1 MGDDTE
7 WMKLPTDE
15 KVQHKVWKARLAG
28 YEEASKLFCSITD
41 EKSPEFN
48 KYAGLMKKFV
58 TDTNAFA
65 QEKGLDAVMAFIEN
79 ANVAGR
85 VCQDVIQ
92 GVINKCFNSSKQKT
106 KEKGMEVI
114 MLYIEAEKQ
123 DVVQECLLA
132 GLDNKQPKIVI
143 TTVQTLRMAL
153 RDFGNK
159 IMPIKPLVPKLPKLL
174 EDRDKQVR
182 EEAKQLIIEIYR
194 WIKQAIKPQMSNFN
208 AIQVA
213 ELEAEFEKVAN
224 EKPHQQRFL
233 RSQQDL
239 KAKMEEQA
247 AAGGGGEEEGEDEA
261 EDEVDAYELLTAVD
275 ILALLPKDFY
285 DKIEAKKWQERKEA
299 LEALEKL
306 TNNPKIEGGD
316 FGQLVRALQKV
327 IAKDTN
333 VMLVAL
339 GGKCLAGLANGL
351 RKKFAP
357 YAVSTVQ
364 CVLEKFKE
372 KKQMVVLALR
382 ECIDAAFPCISL
394 ESVQE
399 DIVAALD
406 NKNPSIKAEAASFLA
421 RCFAKSSMSTLPK
434 KLLKAFCASLMK
446 TVLDT
451 SPEVREASFLAL
463 GTAMKVVSEKHIMP
477 FLVDVDNIKMQ
488 KIKECCDT
496 AVLLNMKGE
505 PRSGQP
511 AKKPA
516 DNQPKPVQRPA
527 TAAPPAAKAASSRPS
542 TAPSGGSK
550 SGGPPKKA
558 GAKGKG
564 AKKSAGG
571 AGKEEVTESLLS
583 DEAVDEKAEAL
594 FTADVLKQIASAN
607 WKERLE
613 GIQKMF
619 DIVKGKSKEELKT
632 QVVVRTVAKKP
643 GLKDNNFQVLK
654 VKVDLLAHLG
664 KNTVFTKVSAGFVLS
679 DLVDKIGDVKNGS
692 SVQEALSC
700 IAESCSLEFVG
711 KEVLSMGFEQKN
723 PKNQSESLNWL
734 TSAIKDFGLKVNV
747 KLLIENIKKSFAHTN
762 PAVRSA
768 GISLCGVIYM
778 YMGQN
783 FRVMFDN
790 EKPALLKELDAEIEK
805 VKGEKPPAPTRGLTG
820 GGGDADDDEDEVDAD
835 DKDDDKID
843 DSLPRTDISEK
854 ITQELV
860 NEMADKNWK
869 LRKEALEKVEAILK
883 EAPFVAPNLGP
894 LPEALKLRLN
904 DNNKILIGSTLGIC
918 STLGTKLGPHCKA
931 HIRIIGPALISCFG
945 DSKPNLRASAVAA
958 FNVWMESCNLV
969 PLVEQEALSD
979 ALKQEN
985 PNLRQ
990 ELLGWLSEKLPSHK
1004 QLPSEFKLCIP
1015 HLLSCLEDR
1024 NGDVRKKAQDAV
1036 VPFMIH
1042 TGYESVFR
1050 ACSKLKPAS
1059 KDQITAIIEKAKA
1072 NLPAKPT
1079 KTKKS
1084 ASAKAAAAPVSMDD
1098 MDEEPKAAP
1107 SRPLSTASSEG
1118 GAETKT
1124 ETKTRTVRGKAKAAP
1139 APSKKKKTEE
1149 DTSPPMNLT
1158 VPKERRFK
1166 DEKSLKILKWNFIQ
1180 LTPEYVEQLTLQM
1193 EKNFSKGMMDMM
1205 YNVDFKQH
1213 TKAIEILIK
1222 SLDTLRDETVGNLD
1236 LILKW
1241 FTVRF
1246 LDTNPSMLNKALEYL
1261 RLVLTMLVDM
1271 DYSLHEYEA
1280 TSFIPYLII
1289 KVGDAKDNVR
1299 KDVRGIIKIL
1309 YKLYPVSKMF
1319 TFLMDGIKSKNA
1331 KQRMEC
1337 IEELG
1342 NLIEAYGIS
1351 VCQPS
1356 PSVAVKNIAGQIGDR
1371 DNGVRNAALNAAV
1384 QAYMDVGSEN
1394 QFYKM
1399 TGNLNDKDQSLLD
1412 ERIKRSLKNKPP
1424 PKAKEEERPKTAAPA
1439 QPQRSASQSQIQ
1451 RPATALPKSA
1461 SSSSMKKTHLT
1472 TFEFEKT
1479 EMEMPKLNQF
1489 DLDELFKP
1497 VEMPKISR
1505 ARDPSPMTRVNP
1517 ADASATIGV
1526 VIAQITS
1533 TDILTCIQA
1542 LAQIDELLKD
1552 DERARLLGGHMDQL
1566 MLHISMQFRMTLSTH
1581 MNNEEVPRE
1590 EVVRL
1595 YRCLLATLLA
1605 LTQNSFLA
1613 TKTSKDILKDLF
1625 NSLIKILLDQ
1635 RLSLLHDGPQVVRS
1649 VNVMIVKIM
1658 EKSDYT
1664 NCLCALIKSL
1674 QECVGSETCS
1684 PKFLELIM
1692 KCIWKMIKMVPEII
1706 NDLAV
1711 DKILL
1716 ETHLFLRNFPTSTW
1730 KNRSSDLPLRTIKTV
1745 IHTLAMLKG
1754 AKILSHLNLID
1765 ASENSEVKMFLQKS
1779 LKKDPNARNEMNGS
1793 SDDTDSIKSHQKA
1806 KKLNKSTHD
1815 MLAEIFKK
1823 IGSKENTIEGLNNL
1837 YDFKKKHP
1845 EADLDPF
1852 LKMSSQYFQNYI
1864 ERGLKNI
1871 EREREGR
1878 APQSEPT
1885 GYGMTE
1891 RSTKPALTTTSAEE
1905 LDANFYMNKLR
1916 TIRANCGLENTDPS
1930 KQENTSKKDDKPEKK
1945 EKIAIEERDS
1955 ADEICI
1961 KPVLSSSENRD
1972 NNQTASSGNP
1982 ASSTDVSE
1990 LKMRLER
1997 IKRLAKS

>member
-1 MGDDTE
+1 MGDDSE

-28 YEEASKLFCSITD
+28 YEEACKLFSSITD

-85 VCQDVIQ
+85 VCQDVLQ
-92 GVINKCFNSSKQKT
+92 GVITKCFNSSKQKT
-106 KEKGMEVI
+106 KEKAMEVF

-123 DVVQECLLA
+123 DIVQECLLA

-143 TTVQTLRMAL
+143 TTVQTITLAL
-153 RDFGNK
+153 RNFGNK

-174 EDRDKQVR
+174 EDRDKTVR
-182 EEAKQLIIEIYR
+182 EESKTLIIEIYR
-194 WIKQAIKPQMSNFN
+194 WIKQAIKPQMTNFN
-208 AIQVA
+208 PIQVA
-213 ELEAEFEKVAN
+213 ELEAEFEKVGN
-224 EKPHQQRFL
+224 EKPQQQRFL

-247 AAGGGGEEEGEDEA
+247 AAGGGTANEGEEEV
-261 EDEVDAYELLTAVD
+261 EDEVDAYELLQAVD
-275 ILALLPKDFY
+275 ILAMLPKDFY

-299 LEALEKL
+299 LEVLEKL
-306 TNNPKIEGGD
+306 ACNPKLEGGD
-316 FGQLVRALQKV
+316 YGQLVRALQKV
-327 IAKDTN
+327 ISKDTN

-339 GGKCLAGLANGL
+339 GGKCMAGIANGL
-351 RKKFAP
+351 RKKFTP

-372 KKQMVVLALR
+372 KKQMVVVALR
-382 ECIDAAFPCISL
+382 ECIDAAFPCITL
-394 ESVQE
+394 DSVLE
-399 DIVAALD
+399 DIVAALE
-406 NKNPSIKAEAASFLA
+406 NKNPSIKAETASFLA

-434 KLLKAFCASLMK
+434 KLLKSFCTSLIK
-446 TVLDT
+446 TVADT
-451 SPEVREASFLAL
+451 APEVRDASFLAL

-477 FLVDVDNIKMQ
+477 FLVDVDNLKMQ
-488 KIKECCDT
+488 KIKEACDT
-496 AVLLNMKGE
+496 VVLLNMKGE
-505 PRSGQP
+505 PRAGQT
-511 AKKPA
+511 ASKPA
-516 DNQPKPVQRPA
+516 NNEPKPVQRPA
-527 TAAPPAAKAASSRPS
+527 TAAPSAAKAPGSRPS
-542 TAPSGGSK
+542 TAPSGKSK
-550 SGGPPKKA
+550 SGGPPRKA
-558 GAKGKG
+558 PAKGKG
-564 AKKSAGG
+564 AKKGPAG
-571 AGKEEVTESLLS
+571 ANKEEVTELLLS

-594 FTADVLKQIASAN
+594 FTADILKQLSSSN

-613 GIQKMF
+613 GTQKMI

-632 QVVVRTVAKKP
+632 QVVVRTLAKKP
-643 GLKDNNFQVLK
+643 GIKDNNFQVLK
-654 VKVDLLAHLG
+654 LKIDLLAHLG
-664 KNTVFTKVSAGFVLS
+664 KNTVFTKVSAGFVLG
-679 DLVDKIGDVKNGS
+679 DLVDKVGDVKNGS
-692 SVQEALSC
+692 GVQEALSC

-711 KEVLSMGFEQKN
+711 KEVITMAFEQKN
-723 PKNQSESLNWL
+723 PKNQSEAINWL
-734 TSAIKDFGLKVNV
+734 TNAIKEFGLKVNV

-783 FRVMFDN
+783 FRVMFDS

-805 VKGEKPPAPTRGLTG
+805 VKGEKPPAPTRGLAS

-843 DSLPRTDISEK
+843 DSLPRTDISEM
-854 ITQELV
+854 ITQDLV

-869 LRKEALEKVEAILK
+869 IRKAALEKLETILK
-883 EAPFVAPNLGP
+883 ESPFVAPNLGL

-904 DNNKILIGSTLGIC
+904 DNNKILIATTLGIC
-918 STLGTKLGPHCKA
+918 SSLGTKLGPHCKA
-931 HIRIIGPALISCFG
+931 HIRIIGPALIGCFG
-945 DSKPNLRASAVAA
+945 DSKPNLRASAVSAL
-958 FNVWMESCNLV
+958 NVWMENSNLV
-969 PLVEQEALSD
+969 PLVEQETLSD
-979 ALKQEN
+979 ALKLEN

-1004 QLPSEFKLCIP
+1004 PLPSEFKLCIP
-1015 HLLSCLEDR
+1015 HLLTCLEDR
-1024 NGDVRKKAQDAV
+1024 NGDVRKKAQEAV

-1059 KDQITAIIEKAKA
+1059 KDQIMAIIEKAKA
-1072 NLPAKPT
+1072 NLPAKPA
-1079 KTKKS
+1079 KTKKG

-1098 MDEEPKAAP
+1098 MDDEPKAAP

-1118 GAETKT
+1118 GAEGKT
-1124 ETKTRTVRGKAKAAP
+1124 ETKTRTVRGKAKTAP

-1166 DEKSLKILKWNFIQ
+1166 DEKSLKILKWNFLQ
-1180 LTPEYVEQLTLQM
+1180 LTGEYVEQLTLQM

-1205 YNVDFKQH
+1205 FNVDFKQH
-1213 TKAIEILIK
+1213 IKAIEILIK
-1222 SLDTLRDETVGNLD
+1222 SLETLPDETVGNLD

-1261 RLVLTMLVDM
+1261 RLVLSMLVEM

-1280 TSFIPYLII
+1280 SSFIPYLII

-1356 PSVAVKNIAGQIGDR
+1356 PNVAVKNIAGQIGDR

-1384 QAYMDVGSEN
+1384 QAYMDVGEN
-1394 QFYKM
+1394 QFYKL

-1412 ERIKRSLKNKPP
+1412 ERIKRSLKNKPA

-1461 SSSSMKKTHLT
+1461 SSSSMKKTYLT

-1497 VEMPKISR
+1497 VEMPKINR
-1505 ARDPSPMTRVNP
+1505 ARDPSPMTRVSP

-1552 DERARLLGGHMDQL
+1552 EERAHLLGGHVDQL

-1581 MNNEEVPRE
+1581 MNNDDVPKE

-1595 YRCLLATLLA
+1595 YRCLLGTLLA
-1605 LTQNSFLA
+1605 LTQNPFLA

-1625 NSLIKILLDQ
+1625 NSLITILLDQ

-1664 NCLCALIKSL
+1664 NSLCALIKSL
-1674 QECVGSETCS
+1674 QECVSSEACS

-1711 DKILL
+1711 DRILL

-1730 KNRSSDLPLRTIKTV
+1730 KNRTSDLPLRTIKTV

-1754 AKILSHLNLID
+1754 SKILGQLNLID

-1779 LKKDPNARNEMNGS
+1779 LKKDPNSRNEMNGS
-1793 SDDTDSIKSHQKA
+1793 SDDTDSVKSHQKP

-1878 APQSEPT
+1878 APSQSEPT

-1891 RSTKPALTTTSAEE
+1891 RMTKPTPAPTSAEE
-1905 LDANFYMNKLR
+1905 LDINFYMNKLR
-1916 TIRANCGLENTDPS
+1916 TIRANCGLENADPS
-1930 KQENTSKKDDKPEKK
+1930 KQENMSKKEDMPEKVEK
-1945 EKIAIEERDS
+1945 ENREMEE
-1955 ADEICI
+1955 EICV

-1972 NNQTASSGNP
+1972 NNQTASSG
-1982 ASSTDVSE
+1982 SKSTDVSE

>member
-1 MGDDTE
+1 MGDDSE

-28 YEEASKLFCSITD
+28 YEEACKLFSSITD

-85 VCQDVIQ
+85 VCQDVLQ
-92 GVINKCFNSSKQKT
+92 GVITKCFNSSKQKT
-106 KEKGMEVI
+106 KEKAMEVF

-123 DVVQECLLA
+123 DIVQECLLA

-143 TTVQTLRMAL
+143 TTVQTITLAL
-153 RDFGNK
+153 RNFGNK

-174 EDRDKQVR
+174 EDRDKTVR
-182 EEAKQLIIEIYR
+182 EESKTLIIEIYR
-194 WIKQAIKPQMSNFN
+194 WIKQAIKPQMTNFN
-208 AIQVA
+208 PIQVA
-213 ELEAEFEKVAN
+213 ELEAEFEKVGN
-224 EKPHQQRFL
+224 EKPQQQRFL

-247 AAGGGGEEEGEDEA
+247 AAGGGTANEGEEEV
-261 EDEVDAYELLTAVD
+261 EDEVDAYELLQAVD
-275 ILALLPKDFY
+275 ILAMLPKDFY

-299 LEALEKL
+299 LEVLEKL
-306 TNNPKIEGGD
+306 ACNPKLEGGD
-316 FGQLVRALQKV
+316 YGQLVRALQKV
-327 IAKDTN
+327 ISKDTN

-339 GGKCLAGLANGL
+339 GGKCMAGIANGL
-351 RKKFAP
+351 RKKFTP

-372 KKQMVVLALR
+372 KKQMVVVALR
-382 ECIDAAFPCISL
+382 ECIDAAFPCITL
-394 ESVQE
+394 DSVLE
-399 DIVAALD
+399 DIVAALE
-406 NKNPSIKAEAASFLA
+406 NKNPSIKAETASFLA

-434 KLLKAFCASLMK
+434 KLLKSFCTSLIK
-446 TVLDT
+446 TVADT
-451 SPEVREASFLAL
+451 APEVRDASFLAL

-477 FLVDVDNIKMQ
+477 FLVDVDNLKMQ
-488 KIKECCDT
+488 KIKEACDT

-505 PRSGQP
+505 PRAGQT
-511 AKKPA
+511 ASKPA
-516 DNQPKPVQRPA
+516 NNEPKPVQRPA
-527 TAAPPAAKAASSRPS
+527 TAAPSAAKAPGSRPS
-542 TAPSGGSK
+542 TAPSGKSK
-550 SGGPPKKA
+550 SGGPPRKA
-558 GAKGKG
+558 PAKGKG
-564 AKKSAGG
+564 AKKGPAG
-571 AGKEEVTESLLS
+571 ANKEEVTELLLS

-594 FTADVLKQIASAN
+594 FTADILKQLSSSN

-613 GIQKMF
+613 GTQKMI

-632 QVVVRTVAKKP
+632 QVVVRTLAKKP
-643 GLKDNNFQVLK
+643 GIKDNNFQVLK
-654 VKVDLLAHLG
+654 LKIDLLAHLG
-664 KNTVFTKVSAGFVLS
+664 KNTVFTKVSAGFVLG
-679 DLVDKIGDVKNGS
+679 DLVDKVGDVKNGS
-692 SVQEALSC
+692 GVQEALSC

-711 KEVLSMGFEQKN
+711 KEVITMAFEQKN
-723 PKNQSESLNWL
+723 PKNQSEAINWL
-734 TSAIKDFGLKVNV
+734 TNAIKEFGLKVNV

-783 FRVMFDN
+783 FRVMFDS

-805 VKGEKPPAPTRGLTG
+805 VKGEKPPAPTRGLAS

-843 DSLPRTDISEK
+843 DSLPRTDISEM
-854 ITQELV
+854 ITQDLV

-869 LRKEALEKVEAILK
+869 IRKAALEKLETILK
-883 EAPFVAPNLGP
+883 ESPFVAPNLGL

-904 DNNKILIGSTLGIC
+904 DNNKILIATTLGIC
-918 STLGTKLGPHCKA
+918 SSLGTKLGPHCKA
-931 HIRIIGPALISCFG
+931 HIRIIGPALIGCFG
-945 DSKPNLRASAVAA
+945 DSKPNLRASAVSAL
-958 FNVWMESCNLV
+958 NVWMENCNLV
-969 PLVEQEALSD
+969 PLVEQETLSD
-979 ALKQEN
+979 ALKLEN

-1004 QLPSEFKLCIP
+1004 PLPSEFKLCIP
-1015 HLLSCLEDR
+1015 HLLTCLEDR
-1024 NGDVRKKAQDAV
+1024 NGDVRKKAQEAV

-1059 KDQITAIIEKAKA
+1059 KDQIMAIIEKAKA
-1072 NLPAKPT
+1072 NLPAKPA
-1079 KTKKS
+1079 KTKKG

-1098 MDEEPKAAP
+1098 MDDEPKAAP

-1118 GAETKT
+1118 GAEGKT

-1166 DEKSLKILKWNFIQ
+1166 DEKSLKILKWNFLQ
-1180 LTPEYVEQLTLQM
+1180 LTGEYVEQLTLQM

-1205 YNVDFKQH
+1205 FNVDFKQH
-1213 TKAIEILIK
+1213 IKAIEILIK
-1222 SLDTLRDETVGNLD
+1222 SLETLPDETVGNLD

-1261 RLVLTMLVDM
+1261 RLVLSMLVEM

-1280 TSFIPYLII
+1280 SSFIPYLII

-1356 PSVAVKNIAGQIGDR
+1356 PNVAVKNIAGQIGDR

-1384 QAYMDVGSEN
+1384 QAYMDVGEN
-1394 QFYKM
+1394 QFYKL

-1412 ERIKRSLKNKPP
+1412 ERIKRSLKNKPA

-1461 SSSSMKKTHLT
+1461 SSSSMKKTYLT

-1497 VEMPKISR
+1497 VEMPKINR
-1505 ARDPSPMTRVNP
+1505 ARDPSPMTRVSP

-1552 DERARLLGGHMDQL
+1552 EERAHLLGGHVDQL

-1581 MNNEEVPRE
+1581 MNNDDVPKE

-1595 YRCLLATLLA
+1595 YRCLLGTLLA
-1605 LTQNSFLA
+1605 LTQNPFLA

-1625 NSLIKILLDQ
+1625 NSLITILLDQ

-1664 NCLCALIKSL
+1664 NSLCALIKSL
-1674 QECVGSETCS
+1674 QECVSSEACS

-1711 DKILL
+1711 DRILL

-1730 KNRSSDLPLRTIKTV
+1730 KNRTSDLPLRTIKTV

-1754 AKILSHLNLID
+1754 SKILGQLNLID

-1779 LKKDPNARNEMNGS
+1779 LKKDPNSRNEMNGS
-1793 SDDTDSIKSHQKA
+1793 SDDTDSVKSHQKP

-1878 APQSEPT
+1878 APSQSEPT

-1891 RSTKPALTTTSAEE
+1891 RMTKPTPAPTSAEE
-1905 LDANFYMNKLR
+1905 LDINFYMNKLR
-1916 TIRANCGLENTDPS
+1916 TIRANCGLENADPS
-1930 KQENTSKKDDKPEKK
+1930 KQENMSKKEDMPEKVEK
-1945 EKIAIEERDS
+1945 ENREMEE
-1955 ADEICI
+1955 EIYV

-1972 NNQTASSGNP
+1972 NNQTASSG
-1982 ASSTDVSE
+1982 SKSTDVSE

>member
-1 MGDDTE
+1 MGDDSE

-28 YEEASKLFCSITD
+28 YEEACKLFSSITD

-85 VCQDVIQ
+85 VCQDVLQ
-92 GVINKCFNSSKQKT
+92 GVITKCFNSSKQKT
-106 KEKGMEVI
+106 KEKAMEVF

-123 DVVQECLLA
+123 DIVQECLLA

-143 TTVQTLRMAL
+143 TTVQTITLAL
-153 RDFGNK
+153 RNFGNK

-174 EDRDKQVR
+174 EDRDKTVR
-182 EEAKQLIIEIYR
+182 EESKTLIIEIYR
-194 WIKQAIKPQMSNFN
+194 WIKQAIKPQMTNFN
-208 AIQVA
+208 PIQVA
-213 ELEAEFEKVAN
+213 ELEAEFEKVGN
-224 EKPHQQRFL
+224 EKPQQQRFL

-247 AAGGGGEEEGEDEA
+247 AAGGGTANEGEEEV
-261 EDEVDAYELLTAVD
+261 EDEVDAYELLQAVD
-275 ILALLPKDFY
+275 ILAMLPKDFY

-306 TNNPKIEGGD
+306 ASNPKLEGGD
-316 FGQLVRALQKV
+316 YGQLVRALQKV
-327 IAKDTN
+327 ISKDTN

-339 GGKCLAGLANGL
+339 GGKCMAGIANGL
-351 RKKFAP
+351 RKKFTP

-372 KKQMVVLALR
+372 KKQMVVVALR
-382 ECIDAAFPCISL
+382 ECIDAAFPCITL
-394 ESVQE
+394 DSVLE
-399 DIVAALD
+399 DIVAALE
-406 NKNPSIKAEAASFLA
+406 NKNPSIKAETASFLA

-434 KLLKAFCASLMK
+434 KLLKSFCTSLIK
-446 TVLDT
+446 TVADT
-451 SPEVREASFLAL
+451 APEVRDASFLAL

-477 FLVDVDNIKMQ
+477 FLVDVDNLKMQ
-488 KIKECCDT
+488 KIKEACDT

-505 PRSGQP
+505 PRAGQT
-511 AKKPA
+511 ASKPA
-516 DNQPKPVQRPA
+516 NNEPKPVQRPA
-527 TAAPPAAKAASSRPS
+527 TAAPSAAKAPGSRPS
-542 TAPSGGSK
+542 TAPSGKSK
-550 SGGPPKKA
+550 SGGPPRKA
-558 GAKGKG
+558 PAKGKG
-564 AKKSAGG
+564 AKKGPAG
-571 AGKEEVTESLLS
+571 ANKEEVTEPLLS

-594 FTADVLKQIASAN
+594 FTADILKQLSSSN

-613 GIQKMF
+613 GTQKMI

-632 QVVVRTVAKKP
+632 QVVVRTLAKKP
-643 GLKDNNFQVLK
+643 GIKDNNFQVLK
-654 VKVDLLAHLG
+654 LKIDLLAHLG
-664 KNTVFTKVSAGFVLS
+664 KNTVFTKVSAGFVLG
-679 DLVDKIGDVKNGS
+679 DLVDKVGDVKNGS
-692 SVQEALSC
+692 GVQEALSC

-711 KEVLSMGFEQKN
+711 KEVITMAFEQKN
-723 PKNQSESLNWL
+723 PKNQSEAINWL
-734 TSAIKDFGLKVNV
+734 TNAIKEFGLKVNV

-783 FRVMFDN
+783 FRVMFDS

-805 VKGEKPPAPTRGLTG
+805 VKGEKPPAPTRGLAS

-843 DSLPRTDISEK
+843 DSLPRTDISEM
-854 ITQELV
+854 ITQDLV

-869 LRKEALEKVEAILK
+869 IRKAALEKLETILK
-883 EAPFVAPNLGP
+883 ESPFVAPNLGL

-904 DNNKILIGSTLGIC
+904 DNNKILIATTLGIC
-918 STLGTKLGPHCKA
+918 SSLGTKLGPHCKA
-931 HIRIIGPALISCFG
+931 HIRIIGPALIGCFG
-945 DSKPNLRASAVAA
+945 DSKPNLRASAVSAL
-958 FNVWMESCNLV
+958 NVWMENCNLV
-969 PLVEQEALSD
+969 PLVEQETLSD
-979 ALKQEN
+979 ALKLEN

-1004 QLPSEFKLCIP
+1004 PLPSEFKLCIP
-1015 HLLSCLEDR
+1015 HLLTCLEDR
-1024 NGDVRKKAQDAV
+1024 NGDVRKKAQEAV

-1059 KDQITAIIEKAKA
+1059 KDQIMAIIEKAKA
-1072 NLPAKPT
+1072 NLPAKPA
-1079 KTKKS
+1079 KTKKG
-1084 ASAKAAAAPVSMDD
+1084 ASAKASAAPVSMDD
-1098 MDEEPKAAP
+1098 MDDEPKAAP

-1118 GAETKT
+1118 GAEGKT

-1166 DEKSLKILKWNFIQ
+1166 DEKSLKILKWNFLQ
-1180 LTPEYVEQLTLQM
+1180 LTGEYVEQLTLQM

-1205 YNVDFKQH
+1205 FNVDFKQH
-1213 TKAIEILIK
+1213 IKAIEILIK
-1222 SLDTLRDETVGNLD
+1222 SLETLPDETVGNLD

-1261 RLVLTMLVDM
+1261 RLVLSMLVEM

-1280 TSFIPYLII
+1280 SSFIPYLII

-1356 PSVAVKNIAGQIGDR
+1356 PNVAVKNIAGQIGDR

-1384 QAYMDVGSEN
+1384 QAYMDVGEN
-1394 QFYKM
+1394 QFYKL

-1412 ERIKRSLKNKPP
+1412 ERIKRSLKNKPA

-1461 SSSSMKKTHLT
+1461 SSSSMKKTYLT

-1497 VEMPKISR
+1497 VEMPKINR
-1505 ARDPSPMTRVNP
+1505 ARDPSPMTRVSP

-1552 DERARLLGGHMDQL
+1552 EERAHLLGGHVDQL

-1581 MNNEEVPRE
+1581 MNNDDVPKE

-1595 YRCLLATLLA
+1595 YRCLLGTLLA
-1605 LTQNSFLA
+1605 LTQNPFLA

-1625 NSLIKILLDQ
+1625 NSLITILLDQ

-1664 NCLCALIKSL
+1664 NSLCALIKSL
-1674 QECVGSETCS
+1674 QECVSSEACS

-1711 DKILL
+1711 DRILL

-1730 KNRSSDLPLRTIKTV
+1730 KNRTSDLPLRTIKTV

-1754 AKILSHLNLID
+1754 SKILGQLNLID

-1779 LKKDPNARNEMNGS
+1779 LKKDPNSRNEMNGS
-1793 SDDTDSIKSHQKA
+1793 SDDTDSVKSHQKP

-1878 APQSEPT
+1878 APSQSEPT

-1891 RSTKPALTTTSAEE
+1891 RMTKPTPAPTSAEE
-1905 LDANFYMNKLR
+1905 LDINFYMNKLR
-1916 TIRANCGLENTDPS
+1916 TIRANCGLENADPS
-1930 KQENTSKKDDKPEKK
+1930 KQENMSKKEDMPENVEK
-1945 EKIAIEERDS
+1945 ENREMEE
-1955 ADEICI
+1955 EICV

-1972 NNQTASSGNP
+1972 NNQTASSG
-1982 ASSTDVSE
+1982 SKSTDVSE

>member
-1 MGDDTE
+1 MGDDSE

-28 YEEASKLFCSITD
+28 YEEACKLFSSITD

-85 VCQDVIQ
+85 VCQDVLQ
-92 GVINKCFNSSKQKT
+92 GVITKCFNSSKQKT
-106 KEKGMEVI
+106 KEKAMEVF

-123 DVVQECLLA
+123 DIVQECLLA

-143 TTVQTLRMAL
+143 TTVQTITLAL
-153 RDFGNK
+153 RNFGNK

-174 EDRDKQVR
+174 EDRDKTVR
-182 EEAKQLIIEIYR
+182 EESKTLIIEIYR
-194 WIKQAIKPQMSNFN
+194 WIKQAIKPQMTNFN
-208 AIQVA
+208 PIQVA
-213 ELEAEFEKVAN
+213 ELEAEFEKVGN
-224 EKPHQQRFL
+224 EKPQQQRFL

-247 AAGGGGEEEGEDEA
+247 AAGGGTANEGEEEV
-261 EDEVDAYELLTAVD
+261 EDEVDAYELLQAVD
-275 ILALLPKDFY
+275 ILAMLPKDFY

-306 TNNPKIEGGD
+306 ASNPKLEGGD
-316 FGQLVRALQKV
+316 YGQLVRALQKV
-327 IAKDTN
+327 ISKDTN

-339 GGKCLAGLANGL
+339 GGKCMAGIANGL
-351 RKKFAP
+351 RKKFTP

-372 KKQMVVLALR
+372 KKQMVVVALR
-382 ECIDAAFPCISL
+382 ECIDAAFPCITL
-394 ESVQE
+394 DSVLE
-399 DIVAALD
+399 DIVAALE
-406 NKNPSIKAEAASFLA
+406 NKNPSIKAETASFLA

-434 KLLKAFCASLMK
+434 KLLKSFCTSLIK
-446 TVLDT
+446 TVADT
-451 SPEVREASFLAL
+451 APEVRDASFLAL

-477 FLVDVDNIKMQ
+477 FLVDVDNLKMQ
-488 KIKECCDT
+488 KIKEACDT

-505 PRSGQP
+505 PRAGQT
-511 AKKPA
+511 ASKPA
-516 DNQPKPVQRPA
+516 NNEPKPVQRPA
-527 TAAPPAAKAASSRPS
+527 TAAPSAAKAPGSRPS
-542 TAPSGGSK
+542 TAPSGKSK
-550 SGGPPKKA
+550 SGGPPRKA
-558 GAKGKG
+558 PAKGKG
-564 AKKSAGG
+564 AKKGPAG
-571 AGKEEVTESLLS
+571 ANKEEVTEPLLS

-594 FTADVLKQIASAN
+594 FTADILKQLSSSN

-613 GIQKMF
+613 GTQKMI

-632 QVVVRTVAKKP
+632 QVVVRTLAKKP
-643 GLKDNNFQVLK
+643 GIKDNNFQVLK
-654 VKVDLLAHLG
+654 LKIDLLAHLG
-664 KNTVFTKVSAGFVLS
+664 KNTVFTKVSAGFVLG
-679 DLVDKIGDVKNGS
+679 DLVDKVGDVKNGS
-692 SVQEALSC
+692 GVQEALSC

-711 KEVLSMGFEQKN
+711 KEVITMAFEQKN
-723 PKNQSESLNWL
+723 PKNQSEAINWL
-734 TSAIKDFGLKVNV
+734 TNAIKEFGLKVNV

-783 FRVMFDN
+783 FRVMFDS

-805 VKGEKPPAPTRGLTG
+805 VKGQKPPAPTRGLAS

-843 DSLPRTDISEK
+843 DSLPRTDISEM
-854 ITQELV
+854 ITQDLV

-869 LRKEALEKVEAILK
+869 IRKAALEKLETILK
-883 EAPFVAPNLGP
+883 ESPFVAPNLGL

-904 DNNKILIGSTLGIC
+904 DNNKILIATTLGIC
-918 STLGTKLGPHCKA
+918 SSLGTKLGPHCKA
-931 HIRIIGPALISCFG
+931 HIRIIGPALIGCFG
-945 DSKPNLRASAVAA
+945 DSKPNLRASAVSAL
-958 FNVWMESCNLV
+958 NVWMENCNLV
-969 PLVEQEALSD
+969 PLVEQETLSD
-979 ALKQEN
+979 ALKLEN

-1004 QLPSEFKLCIP
+1004 PLPSEFKLCIP
-1015 HLLSCLEDR
+1015 HLLTCLEDR
-1024 NGDVRKKAQDAV
+1024 NGDVRKKAQEAV

-1059 KDQITAIIEKAKA
+1059 KDQIMAIIEKAKA
-1072 NLPAKPT
+1072 NLPAKPA
-1079 KTKKS
+1079 KTKKG
-1084 ASAKAAAAPVSMDD
+1084 ASAKASAAPVSMDD
-1098 MDEEPKAAP
+1098 MDDEPKAAP

-1118 GAETKT
+1118 GAEGKT

-1166 DEKSLKILKWNFIQ
+1166 DEKSLKILKWNFLQ
-1180 LTPEYVEQLTLQM
+1180 LTGEYVEQLTLQM

-1205 YNVDFKQH
+1205 FNVDFKQH
-1213 TKAIEILIK
+1213 IKAIEILIK
-1222 SLDTLRDETVGNLD
+1222 SLETLPDETVGNLD

-1261 RLVLTMLVDM
+1261 RLVLSMLVEM

-1280 TSFIPYLII
+1280 SSFIPYLII

-1356 PSVAVKNIAGQIGDR
+1356 PNVAVKNIAGQIGDR

-1384 QAYMDVGSEN
+1384 QAYMDVGEN
-1394 QFYKM
+1394 QFYKL

-1412 ERIKRSLKNKPP
+1412 ERIKRSLKNKPA

-1461 SSSSMKKTHLT
+1461 SSSSMKKTYLT

-1497 VEMPKISR
+1497 VEMPKINR
-1505 ARDPSPMTRVNP
+1505 ARDPSPMTRVSP

-1552 DERARLLGGHMDQL
+1552 EERAHLLGGHVDQL

-1581 MNNEEVPRE
+1581 MNNDDVPKE

-1595 YRCLLATLLA
+1595 YRCLLGTLLA
-1605 LTQNSFLA
+1605 LTQNPFLA

-1625 NSLIKILLDQ
+1625 NSLITILLDQ

-1664 NCLCALIKSL
+1664 NSLCALIKSL
-1674 QECVGSETCS
+1674 QECVSSEACS

-1711 DKILL
+1711 DRILL

-1730 KNRSSDLPLRTIKTV
+1730 KNRTSDLPLRTIKTV

-1754 AKILSHLNLID
+1754 SKILGQLNLID

-1779 LKKDPNARNEMNGS
+1779 LKKDPNSRNEMNGS
-1793 SDDTDSIKSHQKA
+1793 SDDTDSVKSHQKP

-1878 APQSEPT
+1878 APSQSEPT

-1891 RSTKPALTTTSAEE
+1891 RMTKPTPAPTSAEE
-1905 LDANFYMNKLR
+1905 LDINFYMNKLR
-1916 TIRANCGLENTDPS
+1916 TIRANCGLENADPS
-1930 KQENTSKKDDKPEKK
+1930 KQENMSKKEDMPEKVEK
-1945 EKIAIEERDS
+1945 ENREMEE
-1955 ADEICI
+1955 EICV

-1972 NNQTASSGNP
+1972 NNQTASSG
-1982 ASSTDVSE
+1982 SKSTDVSE

>member
-1 MGDDTE
+1 
-7 WMKLPTDE
+7 
-15 KVQHKVWKARLAG
+15 
-28 YEEASKLFCSITD
+28 
-41 EKSPEFN
+41 
-48 KYAGLMKKFV
+48 
-58 TDTNAFA
+58 
-65 QEKGLDAVMAFIEN
+65 
-79 ANVAGR
+79 
-85 VCQDVIQ
+85 
-92 GVINKCFNSSKQKT
+92 
-106 KEKGMEVI
+106 

-123 DVVQECLLA
+123 DIVQECLLA

-143 TTVQTLRMAL
+143 TTVQTITLAL
-153 RDFGNK
+153 RNFGNK

-174 EDRDKQVR
+174 EDRDKTVR
-182 EEAKQLIIEIYR
+182 EESKTLIIEIYR
-194 WIKQAIKPQMSNFN
+194 WIKQAIKPQMTNFN
-208 AIQVA
+208 PIQVA
-213 ELEAEFEKVAN
+213 ELEAEFEKVGN
-224 EKPHQQRFL
+224 EKPQQQRFL

-247 AAGGGGEEEGEDEA
+247 AAGGGTANEGEEEV
-261 EDEVDAYELLTAVD
+261 EDEVDAYELLQAVD
-275 ILALLPKDFY
+275 ILAMLPKDFY

-306 TNNPKIEGGD
+306 ASNPKLEGGD
-316 FGQLVRALQKV
+316 YGQLVRALQKV
-327 IAKDTN
+327 ISKDTN

-339 GGKCLAGLANGL
+339 GGKCMAGIANGL
-351 RKKFAP
+351 RKKFTP

-372 KKQMVVLALR
+372 KKQMVVVALR
-382 ECIDAAFPCISL
+382 ECIDAAFPCITL
-394 ESVQE
+394 DSVLE
-399 DIVAALD
+399 DIVAALE
-406 NKNPSIKAEAASFLA
+406 NKNPSIKAETASFLA

-434 KLLKAFCASLMK
+434 KLLKSFCTSLIK
-446 TVLDT
+446 TVADT
-451 SPEVREASFLAL
+451 APEVRDASFLAL

-477 FLVDVDNIKMQ
+477 FLVDVDNLKMQ
-488 KIKECCDT
+488 KIKEACDT
-496 AVLLNMKGE
+496 VVLLNMKGE
-505 PRSGQP
+505 PRAGQT
-511 AKKPA
+511 ASKPA
-516 DNQPKPVQRPA
+516 NNEPKPVQRPA
-527 TAAPPAAKAASSRPS
+527 TAAPSAAKAPGSRPS
-542 TAPSGGSK
+542 TAPSGKSK
-550 SGGPPKKA
+550 SGGPPRKA
-558 GAKGKG
+558 PAKGKG
-564 AKKSAGG
+564 AKKGPAG
-571 AGKEEVTESLLS
+571 ANKEEVTELLLS

-594 FTADVLKQIASAN
+594 FTADILKQLSSSN

-613 GIQKMF
+613 GTQKMI

-632 QVVVRTVAKKP
+632 QVVVRTLAKKP
-643 GLKDNNFQVLK
+643 GIKDNNFQVLK
-654 VKVDLLAHLG
+654 LKIDLLAHLG
-664 KNTVFTKVSAGFVLS
+664 KNTVFTKVSAGFVLG
-679 DLVDKIGDVKNGS
+679 DLVDKVGDVKNGS
-692 SVQEALSC
+692 GVQEALSC

-711 KEVLSMGFEQKN
+711 KEVITMAFEQKN
-723 PKNQSESLNWL
+723 PKNQSEAINWL
-734 TSAIKDFGLKVNV
+734 TNAIKEFGLKVNV

-783 FRVMFDN
+783 FRVMFDS

-805 VKGEKPPAPTRGLTG
+805 VKGEKPPAPTRGLAS

-843 DSLPRTDISEK
+843 DSLPRTDISEM
-854 ITQELV
+854 ITQDLV

-869 LRKEALEKVEAILK
+869 IRKAALEKLETILK
-883 EAPFVAPNLGP
+883 ESPFVAPNLGL

-904 DNNKILIGSTLGIC
+904 DNNKILIATTLGLC
-918 STLGTKLGPHCKA
+918 SSLGTKLGPHCKA
-931 HIRIIGPALISCFG
+931 HIRIIGPALIGCFG
-945 DSKPNLRASAVAA
+945 DSKPNLRASAVSAL
-958 FNVWMESCNLV
+958 NVWMENCNLV
-969 PLVEQEALSD
+969 PLVEQETLSD
-979 ALKQEN
+979 ALKLEN

-1004 QLPSEFKLCIP
+1004 PLPSEFKLCIP
-1015 HLLSCLEDR
+1015 HLLTCLEDR
-1024 NGDVRKKAQDAV
+1024 NGDVRKKAQEAV

-1059 KDQITAIIEKAKA
+1059 KDQIMAIIEKAKA
-1072 NLPAKPT
+1072 NLPAKPA
-1079 KTKKS
+1079 KTKKG
-1084 ASAKAAAAPVSMDD
+1084 ASAKASAAPVSMDD
-1098 MDEEPKAAP
+1098 MDDEPKAAP

-1118 GAETKT
+1118 GAEGKT

-1166 DEKSLKILKWNFIQ
+1166 DEKSLKILKWNFLQ
-1180 LTPEYVEQLTLQM
+1180 LTGEYVEQLTLQM

-1205 YNVDFKQH
+1205 FNVDFKQH
-1213 TKAIEILIK
+1213 IKAIEILIK
-1222 SLDTLRDETVGNLD
+1222 SLETLPDETVGNLD

-1261 RLVLTMLVDM
+1261 RLVLSMLVEM

-1280 TSFIPYLII
+1280 SSFIPYLII

-1356 PSVAVKNIAGQIGDR
+1356 PNVAVKNIAGQIGDR

-1384 QAYMDVGSEN
+1384 QAYMDVGEN
-1394 QFYKM
+1394 QFYKL

-1412 ERIKRSLKNKPP
+1412 ERIKRSLKNKPA

-1461 SSSSMKKTHLT
+1461 SSSSMKKTYLT

-1497 VEMPKISR
+1497 VEMPKINR
-1505 ARDPSPMTRVNP
+1505 ARDPSPMTRVSP

-1552 DERARLLGGHMDQL
+1552 EERAHLLGGHVDQL

-1581 MNNEEVPRE
+1581 MNNDDVPKE

-1595 YRCLLATLLA
+1595 YRCLLGTLLA
-1605 LTQNSFLA
+1605 LTQNPFLA

-1625 NSLIKILLDQ
+1625 NSLITILLDQ

-1664 NCLCALIKSL
+1664 NSLCALIKSL
-1674 QECVGSETCS
+1674 QECVSSEACS

-1711 DKILL
+1711 DRILL

-1730 KNRSSDLPLRTIKTV
+1730 KNRTSDLPLRTIKTV

-1754 AKILSHLNLID
+1754 SKILGQLNLID

-1779 LKKDPNARNEMNGS
+1779 LKKDPNSRNEMNGS
-1793 SDDTDSIKSHQKA
+1793 SDDTDSVKSHQKP

-1878 APQSEPT
+1878 APSQSEPT

-1891 RSTKPALTTTSAEE
+1891 RMTKPTPAPTSAEE
-1905 LDANFYMNKLR
+1905 LDINFYMNKLR
-1916 TIRANCGLENTDPS
+1916 TIRANCGLENADPS
-1930 KQENTSKKDDKPEKK
+1930 KQENMSKKEDMPENVEK
-1945 EKIAIEERDS
+1945 ENREMEE
-1955 ADEICI
+1955 EICV

-1972 NNQTASSGNP
+1972 NNQTASSG
-1982 ASSTDVSE
+1982 SKSTDVSE

>member
-1 MGDDTE
+1 MGDDSE

-28 YEEASKLFCSITD
+28 YEEACKLFSSITD

-85 VCQDVIQ
+85 VCQDVLQ
-92 GVINKCFNSSKQKT
+92 GVITKCFNSSKQKT
-106 KEKGMEVI
+106 KEKAMEVF

-123 DVVQECLLA
+123 DIVQECLLA

-143 TTVQTLRMAL
+143 TTVQTITLAL
-153 RDFGNK
+153 RNFGNK

-174 EDRDKQVR
+174 EDRDKTVR
-182 EEAKQLIIEIYR
+182 EESKTLIIEIYR
-194 WIKQAIKPQMSNFN
+194 WIKQAIKPQMTNFN
-208 AIQVA
+208 PIQVA
-213 ELEAEFEKVAN
+213 ELEAEFEKVGN
-224 EKPHQQRFL
+224 EKPQQQRFL

-247 AAGGGGEEEGEDEA
+247 AAGGGTANEGEEEV
-261 EDEVDAYELLTAVD
+261 EDEVDAYELLQAVD
-275 ILALLPKDFY
+275 ILAMLPKDFY

-306 TNNPKIEGGD
+306 ASNPKLEGGD
-316 FGQLVRALQKV
+316 YGQLVRALQKV
-327 IAKDTN
+327 ISKDTN

-339 GGKCLAGLANGL
+339 GGKCMAGIANGL
-351 RKKFAP
+351 RKKFTP

-372 KKQMVVLALR
+372 KKQMVVVALR
-382 ECIDAAFPCISL
+382 ECIDAAFPCITL
-394 ESVQE
+394 DSVLE
-399 DIVAALD
+399 DIVAALE
-406 NKNPSIKAEAASFLA
+406 NKNPSIKAETASFLA

-434 KLLKAFCASLMK
+434 KLLKSFCTSLIK
-446 TVLDT
+446 TVADT
-451 SPEVREASFLAL
+451 APEVRDASFLAL

-477 FLVDVDNIKMQ
+477 FLVDVDNLKMQ
-488 KIKECCDT
+488 KIKEACDT
-496 AVLLNMKGE
+496 VVLLNMKGE
-505 PRSGQP
+505 PRAGQT
-511 AKKPA
+511 ASKPA
-516 DNQPKPVQRPA
+516 NNEPKPVQRPA
-527 TAAPPAAKAASSRPS
+527 TAAPSAAKAPGSRPS
-542 TAPSGGSK
+542 TAPSGKSK
-550 SGGPPKKA
+550 SGGPPRKA
-558 GAKGKG
+558 PAKGKG
-564 AKKSAGG
+564 AKKGPAG
-571 AGKEEVTESLLS
+571 ANKEEVTELLLS

-594 FTADVLKQIASAN
+594 FTADILKQLSSSN

-613 GIQKMF
+613 GTQKMI

-632 QVVVRTVAKKP
+632 QVVVRTLAKKP
-643 GLKDNNFQVLK
+643 GIKDNNFQVLK
-654 VKVDLLAHLG
+654 LKIDLLAHLG
-664 KNTVFTKVSAGFVLS
+664 KNTVFTKVSAGFVLG
-679 DLVDKIGDVKNGS
+679 DLVDKVGDVKNGS
-692 SVQEALSC
+692 GVQEALSC

-711 KEVLSMGFEQKN
+711 KEVITMAFEQKN
-723 PKNQSESLNWL
+723 PKNQSEAINWL
-734 TSAIKDFGLKVNV
+734 TNAIKEFGLKVNV

-783 FRVMFDN
+783 FRVMFDS

-805 VKGEKPPAPTRGLTG
+805 VKGEKPPAPTRGLAS

-843 DSLPRTDISEK
+843 DSLPRTDISEM
-854 ITQELV
+854 ITQDLV

-869 LRKEALEKVEAILK
+869 IRKAALEKLETILK
-883 EAPFVAPNLGP
+883 ESPFVAPNLGL

-904 DNNKILIGSTLGIC
+904 DNNKILIATTLGIC
-918 STLGTKLGPHCKA
+918 SSLGTKLGPHCKA
-931 HIRIIGPALISCFG
+931 HIRIIGPALIGCFG
-945 DSKPNLRASAVAA
+945 DSKPNLRASAVSAL
-958 FNVWMESCNLV
+958 NVWMENCNLV
-969 PLVEQEALSD
+969 PLVEQETLSD
-979 ALKQEN
+979 ALKLEN

-1004 QLPSEFKLCIP
+1004 PLPSEFKLCIP
-1015 HLLSCLEDR
+1015 HLLTCLEDR
-1024 NGDVRKKAQDAV
+1024 NGDVRKKAQEAV

-1059 KDQITAIIEKAKA
+1059 KDQIMAIIEKAKA
-1072 NLPAKPT
+1072 NLPAKPA
-1079 KTKKS
+1079 KTKKG

-1098 MDEEPKAAP
+1098 MDDEPKAAP

-1118 GAETKT
+1118 GAEGKT

-1166 DEKSLKILKWNFIQ
+1166 DEKSLKILKWNFLQ
-1180 LTPEYVEQLTLQM
+1180 LTGEYVEQLTLQM

-1205 YNVDFKQH
+1205 FNVDFKQH
-1213 TKAIEILIK
+1213 IKAIEILIK
-1222 SLDTLRDETVGNLD
+1222 SLETLPDETVGNLD

-1261 RLVLTMLVDM
+1261 RLVLSMLVEM

-1280 TSFIPYLII
+1280 SSFIPYLII

-1356 PSVAVKNIAGQIGDR
+1356 PNVAVKNIAGQIGDR

-1384 QAYMDVGSEN
+1384 QAYMDVGEN
-1394 QFYKM
+1394 QFYKL

-1412 ERIKRSLKNKPP
+1412 ERIKRSLKNKPA

-1461 SSSSMKKTHLT
+1461 SSSSMKKTYLT

-1497 VEMPKISR
+1497 VEMPKINR
-1505 ARDPSPMTRVNP
+1505 ARDPSPMTRVSP

-1552 DERARLLGGHMDQL
+1552 EERAHLLGGHVDQL

-1581 MNNEEVPRE
+1581 MNNDDVPKE

-1595 YRCLLATLLA
+1595 YRCLLGTLLA
-1605 LTQNSFLA
+1605 LTQNPFLA

-1625 NSLIKILLDQ
+1625 NSLITILLDQ

-1664 NCLCALIKSL
+1664 NSLCALIKSL
-1674 QECVGSETCS
+1674 QECVSSEACS

-1711 DKILL
+1711 DRILL

-1730 KNRSSDLPLRTIKTV
+1730 KNRTSDLPLRTIKTV

-1754 AKILSHLNLID
+1754 SKILGQLNLID

-1779 LKKDPNARNEMNGS
+1779 LKKDPNSRNEMNGS
-1793 SDDTDSIKSHQKA
+1793 SDDTDSVKSHQKP

-1878 APQSEPT
+1878 APSQSEPT

-1891 RSTKPALTTTSAEE
+1891 RMTKPTPAPTSAEE
-1905 LDANFYMNKLR
+1905 LDINFYMNKLR
-1916 TIRANCGLENTDPS
+1916 TIRANCGLENADPS
-1930 KQENTSKKDDKPEKK
+1930 KQENMSKKEDMPEKVEK
-1945 EKIAIEERDS
+1945 ENREMEE
-1955 ADEICI
+1955 EICV

-1972 NNQTASSGNP
+1972 NNQTASSG
-1982 ASSTDVSE
+1982 SKSTDVSE

>member
-1 MGDDTE
+1 MGDDSE

-28 YEEASKLFCSITD
+28 YEEACKLFSSITD

-85 VCQDVIQ
+85 VCQDVLQ
-92 GVINKCFNSSKQKT
+92 GVITKCFNSSKQKT
-106 KEKGMEVI
+106 KEKAMEVF

-123 DVVQECLLA
+123 DIVQECLLA

-143 TTVQTLRMAL
+143 TTVQTITLAL
-153 RDFGNK
+153 RNFGNK

-174 EDRDKQVR
+174 EDRDKTVR
-182 EEAKQLIIEIYR
+182 EESKTLIIEIYR
-194 WIKQAIKPQMSNFN
+194 WIKQAIKPQMTNFN
-208 AIQVA
+208 PIQVA
-213 ELEAEFEKVAN
+213 ELEAEFEKVGN
-224 EKPHQQRFL
+224 EKPQQQRFL

-247 AAGGGGEEEGEDEA
+247 AAGGGTANEGEEEV
-261 EDEVDAYELLTAVD
+261 EDEVDAYELLQAVD
-275 ILALLPKDFY
+275 ILAMLPKDFY

-306 TNNPKIEGGD
+306 ASNPKLEGGD
-316 FGQLVRALQKV
+316 YGQLVRALQKV
-327 IAKDTN
+327 ISKDTN

-339 GGKCLAGLANGL
+339 GGKCMAGIANGL
-351 RKKFAP
+351 RKKFTP

-372 KKQMVVLALR
+372 KKQMVVVALR
-382 ECIDAAFPCISL
+382 ECIDAAFPCITL
-394 ESVQE
+394 DSVLE
-399 DIVAALD
+399 DIVAALE
-406 NKNPSIKAEAASFLA
+406 NKNPSIKAETASFLA

-434 KLLKAFCASLMK
+434 KLLKSFCTSLIK
-446 TVLDT
+446 TVADT
-451 SPEVREASFLAL
+451 APEVRDASFLAL

-477 FLVDVDNIKMQ
+477 FLVDVDNLKMQ
-488 KIKECCDT
+488 KIKEACDT
-496 AVLLNMKGE
+496 VVLLNMKGE
-505 PRSGQP
+505 PRAGQT
-511 AKKPA
+511 ASKPA
-516 DNQPKPVQRPA
+516 NNEPKPVQRPA
-527 TAAPPAAKAASSRPS
+527 TAAPSAAKAPGSRPS
-542 TAPSGGSK
+542 TAPSGKSK
-550 SGGPPKKA
+550 SGGPPRKA
-558 GAKGKG
+558 PAKGKG
-564 AKKSAGG
+564 AKKGPAG
-571 AGKEEVTESLLS
+571 ANKEEVTELLLS

-594 FTADVLKQIASAN
+594 FTADILKQLSSSN

-613 GIQKMF
+613 GTQKMI

-632 QVVVRTVAKKP
+632 QVVVRTLAKKP
-643 GLKDNNFQVLK
+643 GIKDNNFQVLK
-654 VKVDLLAHLG
+654 LKIDLLAHLG
-664 KNTVFTKVSAGFVLS
+664 KNTVFTKVSAGFVLG
-679 DLVDKIGDVKNGS
+679 DLVDKVGDVKNGS
-692 SVQEALSC
+692 GVQEALSC

-711 KEVLSMGFEQKN
+711 KEVITMAFEQKN
-723 PKNQSESLNWL
+723 PKNQSEAINWL
-734 TSAIKDFGLKVNV
+734 TNAIKEFGLKVNV

-783 FRVMFDN
+783 FRVMFDS

-805 VKGEKPPAPTRGLTG
+805 VKGEKPPAPTRGLAS

-843 DSLPRTDISEK
+843 DSLPRTDISEM
-854 ITQELV
+854 ITQDLV

-869 LRKEALEKVEAILK
+869 IRKAALEKLETILK
-883 EAPFVAPNLGP
+883 ESPFVAPNLGL

-904 DNNKILIGSTLGIC
+904 DNNKILIATTLGIC
-918 STLGTKLGPHCKA
+918 SSLGTKLGPHCKA
-931 HIRIIGPALISCFG
+931 HIRIIGPALIGCFG
-945 DSKPNLRASAVAA
+945 DSKPNLRASAVSAL
-958 FNVWMESCNLV
+958 NVWMENCNLV
-969 PLVEQEALSD
+969 PLVEQETLSD
-979 ALKQEN
+979 ALKLEN

-1004 QLPSEFKLCIP
+1004 PLPSEFKLCIP
-1015 HLLSCLEDR
+1015 HLLTCLEDR
-1024 NGDVRKKAQDAV
+1024 NGDVRKKAQEAV

-1059 KDQITAIIEKAKA
+1059 KDQIMAIIEKAKA
-1072 NLPAKPT
+1072 NLPAKPA
-1079 KTKKS
+1079 KTKKG

-1098 MDEEPKAAP
+1098 MDDEPKAAP

-1118 GAETKT
+1118 GAEGKT

-1166 DEKSLKILKWNFIQ
+1166 DEKSLKILKWNFLQ
-1180 LTPEYVEQLTLQM
+1180 LTGEYVEQLTLQM

-1205 YNVDFKQH
+1205 FNVDFKQH
-1213 TKAIEILIK
+1213 IKAIEILIK
-1222 SLDTLRDETVGNLD
+1222 SLETLPDETVGNLD

-1261 RLVLTMLVDM
+1261 RLVLSMLVEM

-1280 TSFIPYLII
+1280 SSFIPYLII

-1356 PSVAVKNIAGQIGDR
+1356 PNVAVKNIAGQIGDR

-1384 QAYMDVGSEN
+1384 QAYMDVGEN
-1394 QFYKM
+1394 QFYKL

-1412 ERIKRSLKNKPP
+1412 ERIKRSLKNKPA

-1461 SSSSMKKTHLT
+1461 SSSSMKKTYLT

-1497 VEMPKISR
+1497 VEMPKINR
-1505 ARDPSPMTRVNP
+1505 ARDPSPMTRVSP

-1552 DERARLLGGHMDQL
+1552 EERAHLLGGHVDQL

-1581 MNNEEVPRE
+1581 MNNDDVPKE

-1595 YRCLLATLLA
+1595 YRCLLGTLLA
-1605 LTQNSFLA
+1605 LTQNPFLA

-1625 NSLIKILLDQ
+1625 NSLITILLDQ

-1664 NCLCALIKSL
+1664 NSLCALIKSL
-1674 QECVGSETCS
+1674 QECVSSEACS

-1711 DKILL
+1711 DRILL

-1730 KNRSSDLPLRTIKTV
+1730 KNRTSDLPLRTIKTV

-1754 AKILSHLNLID
+1754 SKILGQLNLID

-1779 LKKDPNARNEMNGS
+1779 LKKDPNSRNEMNGS
-1793 SDDTDSIKSHQKA
+1793 SDDTDSVKSHQKP

-1878 APQSEPT
+1878 APSQSEPT

-1891 RSTKPALTTTSAEE
+1891 RMTKPTPAPTSAEE
-1905 LDANFYMNKLR
+1905 LDINFYMNKLR
-1916 TIRANCGLENTDPS
+1916 TIRANCGLENADPS
-1930 KQENTSKKDDKPEKK
+1930 KQENMSKKEDMPENVEK
-1945 EKIAIEERDS
+1945 ENREMEE
-1955 ADEICI
+1955 EICV

-1972 NNQTASSGNP
+1972 NNQTASSG
-1982 ASSTDVSE
+1982 SKSTDVSE

>member
-1 MGDDTE
+1 M
-7 WMKLPTDE
+7 
-15 KVQHKVWKARLAG
+15 
-28 YEEASKLFCSITD
+28 S
-41 EKSPEFN
+41 
-48 KYAGLMKKFV
+48 
-58 TDTNAFA
+58 
-65 QEKGLDAVMAFIEN
+65 
-79 ANVAGR
+79 
-85 VCQDVIQ
+85 
-92 GVINKCFNSSKQKT
+92 
-106 KEKGMEVI
+106 
-114 MLYIEAEKQ
+114 
-123 DVVQECLLA
+123 
-132 GLDNKQPKIVI
+132 
-143 TTVQTLRMAL
+143 AL
-153 RDFGNK
+153 
-159 IMPIKPLVPKLPKLL
+159 
-174 EDRDKQVR
+174 
-182 EEAKQLIIEIYR
+182 
-194 WIKQAIKPQMSNFN
+194 
-208 AIQVA
+208 
-213 ELEAEFEKVAN
+213 
-224 EKPHQQRFL
+224 
-233 RSQQDL
+233 
-239 KAKMEEQA
+239 
-247 AAGGGGEEEGEDEA
+247 
-261 EDEVDAYELLTAVD
+261 
-275 ILALLPKDFY
+275 
-285 DKIEAKKWQERKEA
+285 
-299 LEALEKL
+299 
-306 TNNPKIEGGD
+306 
-316 FGQLVRALQKV
+316 
-327 IAKDTN
+327 
-333 VMLVAL
+333 
-339 GGKCLAGLANGL
+339 
-351 RKKFAP
+351 
-357 YAVSTVQ
+357 
-364 CVLEKFKE
+364 
-372 KKQMVVLALR
+372 
-382 ECIDAAFPCISL
+382 
-394 ESVQE
+394 
-399 DIVAALD
+399 
-406 NKNPSIKAEAASFLA
+406 
-421 RCFAKSSMSTLPK
+421 
-434 KLLKAFCASLMK
+434 
-446 TVLDT
+446 
-451 SPEVREASFLAL
+451 
-463 GTAMKVVSEKHIMP
+463 
-477 FLVDVDNIKMQ
+477 
-488 KIKECCDT
+488 
-496 AVLLNMKGE
+496 
-505 PRSGQP
+505 
-511 AKKPA
+511 
-516 DNQPKPVQRPA
+516 
-527 TAAPPAAKAASSRPS
+527 
-542 TAPSGGSK
+542 
-550 SGGPPKKA
+550 
-558 GAKGKG
+558 
-564 AKKSAGG
+564 
-571 AGKEEVTESLLS
+571 
-583 DEAVDEKAEAL
+583 
-594 FTADVLKQIASAN
+594 
-607 WKERLE
+607 
-613 GIQKMF
+613 
-619 DIVKGKSKEELKT
+619 
-632 QVVVRTVAKKP
+632 
-643 GLKDNNFQVLK
+643 
-654 VKVDLLAHLG
+654 
-664 KNTVFTKVSAGFVLS
+664 
-679 DLVDKIGDVKNGS
+679 
-692 SVQEALSC
+692 
-700 IAESCSLEFVG
+700 
-711 KEVLSMGFEQKN
+711 
-723 PKNQSESLNWL
+723 
-734 TSAIKDFGLKVNV
+734 
-747 KLLIENIKKSFAHTN
+747 
-762 PAVRSA
+762 
-768 GISLCGVIYM
+768 
-778 YMGQN
+778 
-783 FRVMFDN
+783 
-790 EKPALLKELDAEIEK
+790 
-805 VKGEKPPAPTRGLTG
+805 
-820 GGGDADDDEDEVDAD
+820 
-835 DKDDDKID
+835 
-843 DSLPRTDISEK
+843 
-854 ITQELV
+854 
-860 NEMADKNWK
+860 
-869 LRKEALEKVEAILK
+869 
-883 EAPFVAPNLGP
+883 
-894 LPEALKLRLN
+894 
-904 DNNKILIGSTLGIC
+904 
-918 STLGTKLGPHCKA
+918 
-931 HIRIIGPALISCFG
+931 
-945 DSKPNLRASAVAA
+945 
-958 FNVWMESCNLV
+958 NVWMENCNLV
-969 PLVEQEALSD
+969 PLVEQETLSD
-979 ALKQEN
+979 ALKLEN

-1004 QLPSEFKLCIP
+1004 PLPSEFKLCIP

-1059 KDQITAIIEKAKA
+1059 KDQIMAIIEKAKA
-1072 NLPAKPT
+1072 NLPAKPA
-1079 KTKKS
+1079 KTKKG

-1098 MDEEPKAAP
+1098 MDDEPKAAP

-1118 GAETKT
+1118 GAEAKT

-1166 DEKSLKILKWNFIQ
+1166 DEKSLKVLKWNFIQ
-1180 LTPEYVEQLTLQM
+1180 LTGEYVEQLTLQM

-1205 YNVDFKQH
+1205 FNVDFKQH

-1222 SLDTLRDETVGNLD
+1222 SLETLPDETVGNLD

-1261 RLVLTMLVDM
+1261 RLAFSMLVEM

-1280 TSFIPYLII
+1280 SSFIPYFLI

-1319 TFLMDGIKSKNA
+1319 IFLMDGFKSKNS

-1356 PSVAVKNIAGQIGDR
+1356 PNVAVKNIAGQIGDR

-1384 QAYMDVGSEN
+1384 QAYMDVGEN
-1394 QFYKM
+1394 QFYKL
-1399 TGNLNDKDQSLLD
+1399 TGNLSDKDQSLLD
-1412 ERIKRSLKNKPP
+1412 ERIKRSLKNKPA

-1461 SSSSMKKTHLT
+1461 SSSSMKKTYLT

-1497 VEMPKISR
+1497 VEMPKINR
-1505 ARDPSPMTRVNP
+1505 ARDPSPMTRVSP

-1552 DERARLLGGHMDQL
+1552 EERARLLGGHIDQL

-1581 MNNEEVPRE
+1581 MNNDDVPKE

-1595 YRCLLATLLA
+1595 YRCLLGTLLA
-1605 LTQNSFLA
+1605 LTQNPFLA

-1625 NSLIKILLDQ
+1625 NSLITILLDQ

-1664 NCLCALIKSL
+1664 NSLCALIKSL
-1674 QECVGSETCS
+1674 QECVSSETCS

-1711 DKILL
+1711 DRILL

-1730 KNRSSDLPLRTIKTV
+1730 KNRTSDLPLRTIKTV

-1754 AKILSHLNLID
+1754 SKILGQLNLID

-1779 LKKDPNARNEMNGS
+1779 LKKDPNSRNEMNGS
-1793 SDDTDSIKSHQKA
+1793 SDDTDSVKSHQKP

-1878 APQSEPT
+1878 APSQSEPT

-1891 RSTKPALTTTSAEE
+1891 RMTKPTPSPTSAEE
-1905 LDANFYMNKLR
+1905 LDINFYMNKLR
-1916 TIRANCGLENTDPS
+1916 TIRANCGLENADPS
-1930 KQENTSKKDDKPEKK
+1930 KQENIMSKKEDMPEK
-1945 EKIAIEERDS
+1945 EDIEMTE
-1955 ADEICI
+1955 EISV

-1972 NNQTASSGNP
+1972 NNQTASSG
-1982 ASSTDVSE
+1982 SKSTDVSE

>member
-1 MGDDTE
+1 MTFLE
-7 WMKLPTDE
+7 LFP
-15 KVQHKVWKARLAG
+15 VQ
-28 YEEASKLFCSITD
+28 
-41 EKSPEFN
+41 
-48 KYAGLMKKFV
+48 
-58 TDTNAFA
+58 
-65 QEKGLDAVMAFIEN
+65 
-79 ANVAGR
+79 
-85 VCQDVIQ
+85 VI
-92 GVINKCFNSSKQKT
+92 S
-106 KEKGMEVI
+106 
-114 MLYIEAEKQ
+114 
-123 DVVQECLLA
+123 
-132 GLDNKQPKIVI
+132 
-143 TTVQTLRMAL
+143 
-153 RDFGNK
+153 
-159 IMPIKPLVPKLPKLL
+159 
-174 EDRDKQVR
+174 
-182 EEAKQLIIEIYR
+182 
-194 WIKQAIKPQMSNFN
+194 
-208 AIQVA
+208 
-213 ELEAEFEKVAN
+213 
-224 EKPHQQRFL
+224 
-233 RSQQDL
+233 
-239 KAKMEEQA
+239 
-247 AAGGGGEEEGEDEA
+247 
-261 EDEVDAYELLTAVD
+261 
-275 ILALLPKDFY
+275 
-285 DKIEAKKWQERKEA
+285 
-299 LEALEKL
+299 
-306 TNNPKIEGGD
+306 
-316 FGQLVRALQKV
+316 
-327 IAKDTN
+327 KDTN

-339 GGKCLAGLANGL
+339 GGKCMAGIANGL
-351 RKKFAP
+351 RKKFTP

-372 KKQMVVLALR
+372 KKQMVVVALR
-382 ECIDAAFPCISL
+382 ECIDAAFPCITL
-394 ESVQE
+394 DSVLE
-399 DIVAALD
+399 DIVAALE
-406 NKNPSIKAEAASFLA
+406 NKNPSIKAETASFLA

-434 KLLKAFCASLMK
+434 KLLKSFCTSLIK
-446 TVLDT
+446 TVADT
-451 SPEVREASFLAL
+451 APEVRDASFLAL

-477 FLVDVDNIKMQ
+477 FLVDVDNLKMQ
-488 KIKECCDT
+488 KIKEACDT
-496 AVLLNMKGE
+496 VVLLNMKGE
-505 PRSGQP
+505 PRAGQT
-511 AKKPA
+511 ASKPT
-516 DNQPKPVQRPA
+516 NNEPKPVQRPA
-527 TAAPPAAKAASSRPS
+527 TAAPSAAKAPGSRPS
-542 TAPSGGSK
+542 TAPSGKSK
-550 SGGPPKKA
+550 SGGPPRKA
-558 GAKGKG
+558 PAKGKG
-564 AKKSAGG
+564 AKKGPAG
-571 AGKEEVTESLLS
+571 ANKEEVTEPLLS

-594 FTADVLKQIASAN
+594 FTADILKQLSSSN

-613 GIQKMF
+613 GTQKMI

-632 QVVVRTVAKKP
+632 QVVVRTLAKKP
-643 GLKDNNFQVLK
+643 GIKDNNFQVLK
-654 VKVDLLAHLG
+654 LKIDLLAYLG

-679 DLVDKIGDVKNGS
+679 DLVDKVGDVKNGS
-692 SVQEALSC
+692 GVQEALSC

-711 KEVLSMGFEQKN
+711 KEVITMAFEQKN
-723 PKNQSESLNWL
+723 PKNQSEAINWL
-734 TSAIKDFGLKVNV
+734 TNAIKEFGLKVNV

-783 FRVMFDN
+783 FRVMFDS

-805 VKGEKPPAPTRGLTG
+805 VKGEKPPAPTRGLAS

-843 DSLPRTDISEK
+843 DSLPRTDISEM
-854 ITQELV
+854 ITQDLV

-869 LRKEALEKVEAILK
+869 IRKAALEKLETILK
-883 EAPFVAPNLGP
+883 ESPFVAPNLGL

-904 DNNKILIGSTLGIC
+904 DNNKILIATTLGIC
-918 STLGTKLGPHCKA
+918 SSLGTKLGPHCKA
-931 HIRIIGPALISCFG
+931 HIRIIGPALIGCFG
-945 DSKPNLRASAVAA
+945 DSKPNLRASAVSAL
-958 FNVWMESCNLV
+958 NVWMENCNLV
-969 PLVEQEALSD
+969 PLVEQETLSD
-979 ALKQEN
+979 ALKLEN

-1004 QLPSEFKLCIP
+1004 PLPSEFKLCIP
-1015 HLLSCLEDR
+1015 HLLTCLEDR
-1024 NGDVRKKAQDAV
+1024 NGDVRKKAQEAV

-1059 KDQITAIIEKAKA
+1059 KDQIMAIIEKAKA
-1072 NLPAKPT
+1072 NLPAKPA
-1079 KTKKS
+1079 KTKKG

-1098 MDEEPKAAP
+1098 MDDEPKAAP

-1118 GAETKT
+1118 GAEGKT

-1166 DEKSLKILKWNFIQ
+1166 DEKSLKILKWNFLQ
-1180 LTPEYVEQLTLQM
+1180 LTGEYVEQLTLQM

-1205 YNVDFKQH
+1205 FNVDFKQH
-1213 TKAIEILIK
+1213 IKAIEILIK
-1222 SLDTLRDETVGNLD
+1222 SLETLPDETVGNLD

-1261 RLVLTMLVDM
+1261 RLVLSMLVEM

-1280 TSFIPYLII
+1280 SSFIPYLII

-1356 PSVAVKNIAGQIGDR
+1356 PNVAVKNIAGQIGDR

-1384 QAYMDVGSEN
+1384 QAYMDVGEN
-1394 QFYKM
+1394 QFYKL

-1412 ERIKRSLKNKPP
+1412 ERIKRSLKNKPA

-1461 SSSSMKKTHLT
+1461 SSSSMKKTYLT

-1497 VEMPKISR
+1497 VEMPKINR
-1505 ARDPSPMTRVNP
+1505 ARDPSPMTRVSP

-1552 DERARLLGGHMDQL
+1552 EERAHLLGGHVDQL

-1581 MNNEEVPRE
+1581 MNNDDVPKE

-1595 YRCLLATLLA
+1595 YRCLLGTLLA
-1605 LTQNSFLA
+1605 LTQNPFLA

-1625 NSLIKILLDQ
+1625 NSLITILLDQ

-1664 NCLCALIKSL
+1664 NSLCALIKSL
-1674 QECVGSETCS
+1674 QECVSSEACS

-1711 DKILL
+1711 DRILL

-1730 KNRSSDLPLRTIKTV
+1730 KNRTSDLPLRTIKTV

-1754 AKILSHLNLID
+1754 SKILGQLNLID

-1779 LKKDPNARNEMNGS
+1779 LKKDPNSRNEMNGS
-1793 SDDTDSIKSHQKA
+1793 SDDTDSVKSHQKP

-1878 APQSEPT
+1878 APSQSEPT

-1891 RSTKPALTTTSAEE
+1891 RMTKPTPAPTSAEE
-1905 LDANFYMNKLR
+1905 LDINFYMNKLR
-1916 TIRANCGLENTDPS
+1916 TIRANCGLENADPS
-1930 KQENTSKKDDKPEKK
+1930 KQENMSKKEDMPEKVEK
-1945 EKIAIEERDS
+1945 ENREMEE
-1955 ADEICI
+1955 EICV

-1972 NNQTASSGNP
+1972 NNQTASSG
-1982 ASSTDVSE
+1982 SKSTDVSE

>member
-1 MGDDTE
+1 MGDDSE

-28 YEEASKLFCSITD
+28 YEEACKLFSSITD

-85 VCQDVIQ
+85 VCQDVLQ
-92 GVINKCFNSSKQKT
+92 GVITKCFNSSKQKT
-106 KEKGMEVI
+106 KEKAMEVF

-123 DVVQECLLA
+123 DIVQECLLA

-143 TTVQTLRMAL
+143 TTVQTITLAL
-153 RDFGNK
+153 RNFGNK

-174 EDRDKQVR
+174 EDRDKTVR
-182 EEAKQLIIEIYR
+182 EESKTLIIEIYR
-194 WIKQAIKPQMSNFN
+194 WIKQAIKPQMTNFN
-208 AIQVA
+208 PIQVA
-213 ELEAEFEKVAN
+213 ELEAEFEKVGN
-224 EKPHQQRFL
+224 EKPQQQRFL

-247 AAGGGGEEEGEDEA
+247 AAGGGTANEGEEEV
-261 EDEVDAYELLTAVD
+261 EDEVDAYELLQAVD
-275 ILALLPKDFY
+275 ILAMLPKDFY

-306 TNNPKIEGGD
+306 ASNPKLEGGD
-316 FGQLVRALQKV
+316 YGQLVRALQKV
-327 IAKDTN
+327 ISKDTN

-339 GGKCLAGLANGL
+339 GGKCMAGIANGL
-351 RKKFAP
+351 RKKFTP

-372 KKQMVVLALR
+372 KKQMVVVALR
-382 ECIDAAFPCISL
+382 ECIDAAFPCITL
-394 ESVQE
+394 DSVLE
-399 DIVAALD
+399 DIVAALE
-406 NKNPSIKAEAASFLA
+406 NKNPSIKAETASFLA

-434 KLLKAFCASLMK
+434 KLLKSFCTSLIK
-446 TVLDT
+446 TVADT
-451 SPEVREASFLAL
+451 APEVRDASFLAL

-477 FLVDVDNIKMQ
+477 FLVDVDNLKMQ
-488 KIKECCDT
+488 KIKEACDT
-496 AVLLNMKGE
+496 VVLLNMKGE
-505 PRSGQP
+505 PRAGQT
-511 AKKPA
+511 ASKPA
-516 DNQPKPVQRPA
+516 NNEPKPVQRPA
-527 TAAPPAAKAASSRPS
+527 TAAPSAAKAPGSRPS
-542 TAPSGGSK
+542 TAPSGKSK
-550 SGGPPKKA
+550 SGGPPRKA
-558 GAKGKG
+558 PAKGKG
-564 AKKSAGG
+564 AKKGPAG
-571 AGKEEVTESLLS
+571 ANKEEVTEPLLS

-594 FTADVLKQIASAN
+594 FTADILKQLSSSN

-613 GIQKMF
+613 GTQKMI

-632 QVVVRTVAKKP
+632 QVVVRTLAKKP
-643 GLKDNNFQVLK
+643 GIKDNNFQVLK
-654 VKVDLLAHLG
+654 LKIDLLAHLG
-664 KNTVFTKVSAGFVLS
+664 KNTVFTKVSAGFVLG
-679 DLVDKIGDVKNGS
+679 DLVDKVGDVKNGS
-692 SVQEALSC
+692 GVQEALSC

-711 KEVLSMGFEQKN
+711 KEVITMAFEQKN
-723 PKNQSESLNWL
+723 PKNQSEAINWL
-734 TSAIKDFGLKVNV
+734 TNAIKEFGLKVNV

-783 FRVMFDN
+783 FRVMFDS

-805 VKGEKPPAPTRGLTG
+805 VKGEKPPAPTRGLAS

-843 DSLPRTDISEK
+843 DSLPRTDISEM
-854 ITQELV
+854 ITQDLV

-869 LRKEALEKVEAILK
+869 IRKAALEKLETILK
-883 EAPFVAPNLGP
+883 ESPFVAPNLGL

-904 DNNKILIGSTLGIC
+904 DNNKILIATTLGIC
-918 STLGTKLGPHCKA
+918 SSLGTKLGPHCKA
-931 HIRIIGPALISCFG
+931 HIRIIGPALIGCFG
-945 DSKPNLRASAVAA
+945 DSKPNLRASAVSAL
-958 FNVWMESCNLV
+958 NVWMENSNLV
-969 PLVEQEALSD
+969 PLVEQETLSD
-979 ALKQEN
+979 ALKLEN

-1004 QLPSEFKLCIP
+1004 PLPSEFKLCIP
-1015 HLLSCLEDR
+1015 HLLTCLEDR

-1059 KDQITAIIEKAKA
+1059 KDQIMAIIEKAKA
-1072 NLPAKPT
+1072 NLPAKPA
-1079 KTKKS
+1079 KTKKG
-1084 ASAKAAAAPVSMDD
+1084 ASAKASAAPVSMDD
-1098 MDEEPKAAP
+1098 MDDEPKAAP

-1118 GAETKT
+1118 GAEGKT

-1166 DEKSLKILKWNFIQ
+1166 DEKSLKILKWNFLQ
-1180 LTPEYVEQLTLQM
+1180 LTGEYVEQLTLQM

-1205 YNVDFKQH
+1205 FNVDFKQH

-1222 SLDTLRDETVGNLD
+1222 SLETLPDETIGNLD

-1261 RLVLTMLVDM
+1261 RLVLSMLVEM

-1280 TSFIPYLII
+1280 SSFIPYLII

-1356 PSVAVKNIAGQIGDR
+1356 PNVAVKNIAGQIGDR

-1384 QAYMDVGSEN
+1384 QAYMDVGEN
-1394 QFYKM
+1394 QFYKL

-1412 ERIKRSLKNKPP
+1412 ERIKRSLKNKPA

-1461 SSSSMKKTHLT
+1461 SSSSMKKTYLT

-1497 VEMPKISR
+1497 VEMPKINR
-1505 ARDPSPMTRVNP
+1505 ARDPSPMTRVSP

-1552 DERARLLGGHMDQL
+1552 EERAHLLGGHVDQL

-1581 MNNEEVPRE
+1581 MNNDDVPKE

-1595 YRCLLATLLA
+1595 YRCLLGTLLA
-1605 LTQNSFLA
+1605 LTQNPFLA

-1625 NSLIKILLDQ
+1625 NSLITILLDQ

-1664 NCLCALIKSL
+1664 NSLCALIKSL
-1674 QECVGSETCS
+1674 QECVSSEACS

-1711 DKILL
+1711 DRILL

-1730 KNRSSDLPLRTIKTV
+1730 KNRTSDLPLRTIKTV

-1754 AKILSHLNLID
+1754 SKILGQLNLID

-1779 LKKDPNARNEMNGS
+1779 LKKDPNSRNEMNGS
-1793 SDDTDSIKSHQKA
+1793 SDDTDSVKSHQKP

-1878 APQSEPT
+1878 APSQSEPT

-1891 RSTKPALTTTSAEE
+1891 RMTKPTPAPTSAEE
-1905 LDANFYMNKLR
+1905 LDINFYMNKLR
-1916 TIRANCGLENTDPS
+1916 TIRANCGLENADPS
-1930 KQENTSKKDDKPEKK
+1930 KQENMSKKEDMPEKVEK
-1945 EKIAIEERDS
+1945 ENREMEE
-1955 ADEICI
+1955 EICV

-1972 NNQTASSGNP
+1972 NNQTASSG
-1982 ASSTDVSE
+1982 SKSTDVSE

>member
-1 MGDDTE
+1 MGDDSE

-28 YEEASKLFCSITD
+28 YEEACKLFSSITD

-85 VCQDVIQ
+85 VCQDVLQ
-92 GVINKCFNSSKQKT
+92 GVITKCFNSSKQKT
-106 KEKGMEVI
+106 KEKAMEVF

-123 DVVQECLLA
+123 DIVQECLLA

-143 TTVQTLRMAL
+143 TTVQTITLAL
-153 RDFGNK
+153 RNFGNK

-174 EDRDKQVR
+174 EDRDKTVR
-182 EEAKQLIIEIYR
+182 EESKTLIIEIYR
-194 WIKQAIKPQMSNFN
+194 WIKQAIKPQMTNFN
-208 AIQVA
+208 PIQVA
-213 ELEAEFEKVAN
+213 ELEAEFEKVGN
-224 EKPHQQRFL
+224 EKPQQQRFL

-247 AAGGGGEEEGEDEA
+247 AAGGGTANEGEEEV
-261 EDEVDAYELLTAVD
+261 EDEVDAYELLQAVD
-275 ILALLPKDFY
+275 ILAMLPKDFY

-306 TNNPKIEGGD
+306 ASNPKLEGGD
-316 FGQLVRALQKV
+316 YGQLVRALQKV
-327 IAKDTN
+327 ISKDTN

-339 GGKCLAGLANGL
+339 GGKCMAGIANGL
-351 RKKFAP
+351 RKKFTP

-372 KKQMVVLALR
+372 KKQMVVVALR
-382 ECIDAAFPCISL
+382 ECIDAAFPCITL
-394 ESVQE
+394 DSVLE
-399 DIVAALD
+399 DIVAALE
-406 NKNPSIKAEAASFLA
+406 NKNPSIKAETASFLA

-434 KLLKAFCASLMK
+434 KLLKSFCTSLIK
-446 TVLDT
+446 TVADT
-451 SPEVREASFLAL
+451 APEVRDASFLAL

-477 FLVDVDNIKMQ
+477 FLVDVDNLKMQ
-488 KIKECCDT
+488 KIKEACDT
-496 AVLLNMKGE
+496 VVLLNMKGE
-505 PRSGQP
+505 PRAGQT
-511 AKKPA
+511 ASKPA
-516 DNQPKPVQRPA
+516 NNEPKPVQRPA
-527 TAAPPAAKAASSRPS
+527 TAAPSAAKAPGSRPS
-542 TAPSGGSK
+542 TAPSGKSK
-550 SGGPPKKA
+550 SGGPPRKA
-558 GAKGKG
+558 PAKGKG
-564 AKKSAGG
+564 AKKGPAG
-571 AGKEEVTESLLS
+571 ANKEEVTEPLLS

-594 FTADVLKQIASAN
+594 FTADILKQLSSSN

-613 GIQKMF
+613 GTQKMI

-632 QVVVRTVAKKP
+632 QVVVRTLAKKP
-643 GLKDNNFQVLK
+643 GIKDNNFQVLK
-654 VKVDLLAHLG
+654 LKIDLLAHLG
-664 KNTVFTKVSAGFVLS
+664 KNTVFTKVSAGFVLG
-679 DLVDKIGDVKNGS
+679 DLVDKVGDVKNGS
-692 SVQEALSC
+692 GVQEALSC

-711 KEVLSMGFEQKN
+711 KEVITMAFEQKN
-723 PKNQSESLNWL
+723 PKNQSEAINWL
-734 TSAIKDFGLKVNV
+734 TNAIKEFGLKVNV

-783 FRVMFDN
+783 FRVMFDS

-805 VKGEKPPAPTRGLTG
+805 VKGEKPPAPTRGLAS

-843 DSLPRTDISEK
+843 DSLPRTDISEM
-854 ITQELV
+854 ITQDLV

-869 LRKEALEKVEAILK
+869 IRKAALEKLETILK
-883 EAPFVAPNLGP
+883 ESPFVAPNLGL

-904 DNNKILIGSTLGIC
+904 DNNKILIATTLGLC
-918 STLGTKLGPHCKA
+918 SSLGTKLGPHCKA
-931 HIRIIGPALISCFG
+931 HIRIIGPSLIGCFG
-945 DSKPNLRASAVAA
+945 DSKPNLRASAVSAL
-958 FNVWMESCNLV
+958 NVWMENCNLV
-969 PLVEQEALSD
+969 PLVEQETLSD
-979 ALKQEN
+979 ALKLEN

-1004 QLPSEFKLCIP
+1004 PLPSEFKLCIP
-1015 HLLSCLEDR
+1015 HLLTCLEDR
-1024 NGDVRKKAQDAV
+1024 NGDVRKKAQEAV

-1059 KDQITAIIEKAKA
+1059 KDQIMAIIEKAKA
-1072 NLPAKPT
+1072 NLPAKPA
-1079 KTKKS
+1079 KTKKG

-1098 MDEEPKAAP
+1098 MDDEPKAAP

-1118 GAETKT
+1118 GAEGKT

-1166 DEKSLKILKWNFIQ
+1166 DEKSLKILKWNFLQ
-1180 LTPEYVEQLTLQM
+1180 LTGEYVEQLTLQM

-1205 YNVDFKQH
+1205 FNVDFKQH
-1213 TKAIEILIK
+1213 IKAIEILIK
-1222 SLDTLRDETVGNLD
+1222 SLETLPDETVGNLD

-1261 RLVLTMLVDM
+1261 RLVLSMLVEM

-1280 TSFIPYLII
+1280 SSFIPYLII

-1356 PSVAVKNIAGQIGDR
+1356 PNVAVKNIAGQIGDR

-1384 QAYMDVGSEN
+1384 QAYMDVGEN
-1394 QFYKM
+1394 QFYKL

-1412 ERIKRSLKNKPP
+1412 ERIKRSLKNKPA

-1461 SSSSMKKTHLT
+1461 SSSSMKKTYLT

-1497 VEMPKISR
+1497 VEMPKINR
-1505 ARDPSPMTRVNP
+1505 ARDPSPMTRVSP

-1552 DERARLLGGHMDQL
+1552 EERAHLLGGHVDQL

-1581 MNNEEVPRE
+1581 MNNDDVPKE

-1595 YRCLLATLLA
+1595 YRCLLGTLLA
-1605 LTQNSFLA
+1605 LTQNPFLA

-1625 NSLIKILLDQ
+1625 NSLITILLDQ

-1664 NCLCALIKSL
+1664 NSLCALIKSL
-1674 QECVGSETCS
+1674 QECVSSEACS

-1711 DKILL
+1711 DRILL

-1730 KNRSSDLPLRTIKTV
+1730 KNRTSDLPLRTIKTV

-1754 AKILSHLNLID
+1754 SKILGQLNLID

-1779 LKKDPNARNEMNGS
+1779 LKKDPNSRNEMNGS
-1793 SDDTDSIKSHQKA
+1793 SDDTDSVKSHQKP

-1878 APQSEPT
+1878 APSQSEPT

-1891 RSTKPALTTTSAEE
+1891 RMTKPTPAPTSAEE
-1905 LDANFYMNKLR
+1905 LDINFYMNKLR
-1916 TIRANCGLENTDPS
+1916 TIRANCGLENADPS
-1930 KQENTSKKDDKPEKK
+1930 KQENMSKKEDMPENVEK
-1945 EKIAIEERDS
+1945 ENREMEE
-1955 ADEICI
+1955 EICV

-1972 NNQTASSGNP
+1972 NNQTASSG
-1982 ASSTDVSE
+1982 SKSTDVSE

>member
-1 MGDDTE
+1 MGDDSE

-28 YEEASKLFCSITD
+28 YEEACKLFSSITD

-85 VCQDVIQ
+85 VCQDVLQ
-92 GVINKCFNSSKQKT
+92 GVITKCFNSSKQKT
-106 KEKGMEVI
+106 KEKAMEVF

-123 DVVQECLLA
+123 DIVQECLLA

-143 TTVQTLRMAL
+143 TTVQTITLAL
-153 RDFGNK
+153 RNFGNK

-174 EDRDKQVR
+174 EDRDKTVR
-182 EEAKQLIIEIYR
+182 EESKTLIIEIYR
-194 WIKQAIKPQMSNFN
+194 WIKQAIKPQMTNFN
-208 AIQVA
+208 PIQVA
-213 ELEAEFEKVAN
+213 ELEAEFEKVGN
-224 EKPHQQRFL
+224 EKPQQQRFL

-247 AAGGGGEEEGEDEA
+247 AAGGGTANEGEEEV
-261 EDEVDAYELLTAVD
+261 EDEVDAYELLQAVD
-275 ILALLPKDFY
+275 ILAMLPKDFY

-306 TNNPKIEGGD
+306 ASNPKLEGGD
-316 FGQLVRALQKV
+316 YGQLVRALQKV
-327 IAKDTN
+327 ISKDTN

-339 GGKCLAGLANGL
+339 GGKCMAGIANGL
-351 RKKFAP
+351 RKKFTP

-372 KKQMVVLALR
+372 KKQMVVVALR
-382 ECIDAAFPCISL
+382 ECIDAAFPCITL
-394 ESVQE
+394 DSVLE
-399 DIVAALD
+399 DIVAALE
-406 NKNPSIKAEAASFLA
+406 NKNPSIKAETASFLA

-434 KLLKAFCASLMK
+434 KLLKSFCTSLIK
-446 TVLDT
+446 TVADT
-451 SPEVREASFLAL
+451 APEVRDASFLAL

-477 FLVDVDNIKMQ
+477 FLVDVDNLKMQ
-488 KIKECCDT
+488 KIKEACDT
-496 AVLLNMKGE
+496 VVLLNMKGE
-505 PRSGQP
+505 PRAGQT
-511 AKKPA
+511 ASKPA
-516 DNQPKPVQRPA
+516 NNEPKPVQRPA
-527 TAAPPAAKAASSRPS
+527 TAAPSAAKAPGSRPS
-542 TAPSGGSK
+542 TAPSGKSK
-550 SGGPPKKA
+550 SGGPPRKA
-558 GAKGKG
+558 PAKGKG
-564 AKKSAGG
+564 AKKGPAG
-571 AGKEEVTESLLS
+571 ANKEEVTELLLS

-594 FTADVLKQIASAN
+594 FTADILKQLSSSN

-613 GIQKMF
+613 GTQKMI

-632 QVVVRTVAKKP
+632 QVVVRTLAKKP
-643 GLKDNNFQVLK
+643 GIKDNNFQVLK
-654 VKVDLLAHLG
+654 LKIDLLAHLG
-664 KNTVFTKVSAGFVLS
+664 KNTVFTKVSAGFVLG
-679 DLVDKIGDVKNGS
+679 DLVDKVGDVKNGS
-692 SVQEALSC
+692 GVREALSC

-711 KEVLSMGFEQKN
+711 KEVITMAFEQKN
-723 PKNQSESLNWL
+723 PKNQSEAINWL
-734 TSAIKDFGLKVNV
+734 TNAIKEFGLKVNV

-783 FRVMFDN
+783 FRVMFDS

-805 VKGEKPPAPTRGLTG
+805 VKGEKPPAPTRGLAS

-843 DSLPRTDISEK
+843 DSLPRTDISEM
-854 ITQELV
+854 ITQDLV

-869 LRKEALEKVEAILK
+869 IRKAALEKLETILK
-883 EAPFVAPNLGP
+883 ESPFVAPNLGL

-904 DNNKILIGSTLGIC
+904 DNNKILIATTLGLC
-918 STLGTKLGPHCKA
+918 SSLGTKLGPHCKA
-931 HIRIIGPALISCFG
+931 HIRIIGPALIGCFG
-945 DSKPNLRASAVAA
+945 DSKPNLRASAVSAL
-958 FNVWMESCNLV
+958 NVWMENCNLV
-969 PLVEQEALSD
+969 PLVEQETLSD
-979 ALKQEN
+979 ALKLEN

-1004 QLPSEFKLCIP
+1004 PLPSEFKLCIP
-1015 HLLSCLEDR
+1015 HLLTCLEDR
-1024 NGDVRKKAQDAV
+1024 NGDVRKKAQEAV

-1059 KDQITAIIEKAKA
+1059 KDQIMAIIEKAKA
-1072 NLPAKPT
+1072 NLPAKPA
-1079 KTKKS
+1079 KTKKG
-1084 ASAKAAAAPVSMDD
+1084 ASAKASAAPVSMDD
-1098 MDEEPKAAP
+1098 MDDEPKAAP

-1118 GAETKT
+1118 GAEGKT

-1166 DEKSLKILKWNFIQ
+1166 DEKSLKILKWNFLQ
-1180 LTPEYVEQLTLQM
+1180 LTGEYVEQLTLQM

-1205 YNVDFKQH
+1205 FNVDFKQH
-1213 TKAIEILIK
+1213 IKAIEILIK
-1222 SLDTLRDETVGNLD
+1222 SLETLPDETVGNLD

-1261 RLVLTMLVDM
+1261 RLVLSMLVEM

-1280 TSFIPYLII
+1280 SSFIPYLII

-1356 PSVAVKNIAGQIGDR
+1356 PNVAVKNIAGQIGDR

-1384 QAYMDVGSEN
+1384 QAYMDVGEN
-1394 QFYKM
+1394 QFYKL

-1412 ERIKRSLKNKPP
+1412 ERIKRSLKNKPA

-1461 SSSSMKKTHLT
+1461 SSSSMKKTYLT

-1497 VEMPKISR
+1497 VEMPKINR
-1505 ARDPSPMTRVNP
+1505 ARDPSPMTRVSP

-1552 DERARLLGGHMDQL
+1552 EERAHLLGGHVDQL

-1581 MNNEEVPRE
+1581 MNNDDVPKE

-1595 YRCLLATLLA
+1595 YRCLLGTLLA
-1605 LTQNSFLA
+1605 LTQNPFLA

-1625 NSLIKILLDQ
+1625 NSLITILLDQ

-1664 NCLCALIKSL
+1664 NSLCALIKSL
-1674 QECVGSETCS
+1674 QECVSSEACS

-1711 DKILL
+1711 DRILL

-1730 KNRSSDLPLRTIKTV
+1730 KNRTSDLPLRTIKTV

-1754 AKILSHLNLID
+1754 SKILGQLNLID

-1779 LKKDPNARNEMNGS
+1779 LKKDPNSRNEMNGS
-1793 SDDTDSIKSHQKA
+1793 SDDTDSVKSHQKP

-1878 APQSEPT
+1878 APSQSEPT

-1891 RSTKPALTTTSAEE
+1891 RMTKPTPAPTSAEE
-1905 LDANFYMNKLR
+1905 LDINFYMNKLR
-1916 TIRANCGLENTDPS
+1916 TIRANCGLENADPS
-1930 KQENTSKKDDKPEKK
+1930 KQENMSKKEDMPENVEK
-1945 EKIAIEERDS
+1945 ENREMEE
-1955 ADEICI
+1955 EICV

-1972 NNQTASSGNP
+1972 NNQTASSG
-1982 ASSTDVSE
+1982 SKSTDVSE

>member
-1 MGDDTE
+1 MGDDSE

-28 YEEASKLFCSITD
+28 YEEACKLFSSITD

-85 VCQDVIQ
+85 VCQDVLQ
-92 GVINKCFNSSKQKT
+92 GVITKCFNSSKQKT
-106 KEKGMEVI
+106 KEKAMEVF

-123 DVVQECLLA
+123 DIVQECLLA

-143 TTVQTLRMAL
+143 TTVQTITLAL
-153 RDFGNK
+153 RNFGNK

-174 EDRDKQVR
+174 EDRDKTVR
-182 EEAKQLIIEIYR
+182 EESKTLIIEIYR
-194 WIKQAIKPQMSNFN
+194 WIKQAIKPQMTNFN
-208 AIQVA
+208 PIQVA
-213 ELEAEFEKVAN
+213 ELEAEFEKVGN
-224 EKPHQQRFL
+224 EKPQQQRFL

-247 AAGGGGEEEGEDEA
+247 AAGGGTANEGEEEV
-261 EDEVDAYELLTAVD
+261 EDEVDAYELLQAVD
-275 ILALLPKDFY
+275 ILAMLPKDFY

-306 TNNPKIEGGD
+306 ASNPKLEGGD
-316 FGQLVRALQKV
+316 YGQLVRALQKV
-327 IAKDTN
+327 ISKDTN

-339 GGKCLAGLANGL
+339 GGKCMAGIANGL
-351 RKKFAP
+351 RKKFTP

-372 KKQMVVLALR
+372 KKQMVVVALR
-382 ECIDAAFPCISL
+382 ECIDAAFPCITL
-394 ESVQE
+394 DSVLE
-399 DIVAALD
+399 DIVAALE
-406 NKNPSIKAEAASFLA
+406 NKNPSIKAETASFLA

-434 KLLKAFCASLMK
+434 KLLKSFCTSLIK
-446 TVLDT
+446 TVADT
-451 SPEVREASFLAL
+451 APEVRDASFLAL

-477 FLVDVDNIKMQ
+477 FLVDVDNLKMQ
-488 KIKECCDT
+488 KIKEACDT
-496 AVLLNMKGE
+496 VVLLNMKGE
-505 PRSGQP
+505 PRAGQT
-511 AKKPA
+511 ASKPA
-516 DNQPKPVQRPA
+516 NNEPKPVQRPA
-527 TAAPPAAKAASSRPS
+527 TAAPSAAKAPGSRPS
-542 TAPSGGSK
+542 TAPSGKSK
-550 SGGPPKKA
+550 SGGPPRKA
-558 GAKGKG
+558 PAKGKG
-564 AKKSAGG
+564 AKKGPAG
-571 AGKEEVTESLLS
+571 ANKEEVTEPLLS

-594 FTADVLKQIASAN
+594 FTADILKQLSSSN

-613 GIQKMF
+613 GTQKMT

-632 QVVVRTVAKKP
+632 QVVVRTLAKKP
-643 GLKDNNFQVLK
+643 GIKDNNFQVLK
-654 VKVDLLAHLG
+654 LKIDLLAYLG

-679 DLVDKIGDVKNGS
+679 DLVDKVGDVKNGS
-692 SVQEALSC
+692 GVQEALSC

-711 KEVLSMGFEQKN
+711 KEVITMAFEQKN
-723 PKNQSESLNWL
+723 PKNQSEAINWL
-734 TSAIKDFGLKVNV
+734 TNAIKEFGLKVNV

-783 FRVMFDN
+783 FRVMFDS

-805 VKGEKPPAPTRGLTG
+805 VKGEKPPAPSRGLAS

-843 DSLPRTDISEK
+843 DSLPRTDISEM
-854 ITQELV
+854 ITQDLV

-869 LRKEALEKVEAILK
+869 IRKAALEKLETILK
-883 EAPFVAPNLGP
+883 ESPFVAPNLGL

-904 DNNKILIGSTLGIC
+904 DNNKILIATTLGIC
-918 STLGTKLGPHCKA
+918 SSLGTKLGPHCKS
-931 HIRIIGPALISCFG
+931 HIRIIGPALIGCFG
-945 DSKPNLRASAVAA
+945 DSKPNLRASAVSAL
-958 FNVWMESCNLV
+958 NVWMENSNLV
-969 PLVEQEALSD
+969 PLVEQETLSD
-979 ALKQEN
+979 ALKLEN

-1004 QLPSEFKLCIP
+1004 PLPSEFKLCIP
-1015 HLLSCLEDR
+1015 HLLTCLEDR

-1059 KDQITAIIEKAKA
+1059 KDQIMAIIEKAKA
-1072 NLPAKPT
+1072 NLPAKPA
-1079 KTKKS
+1079 KTKKG

-1098 MDEEPKAAP
+1098 MDDEPKAAP

-1118 GAETKT
+1118 GAEGKT

-1166 DEKSLKILKWNFIQ
+1166 DEKSLKILKWNFLQ
-1180 LTPEYVEQLTLQM
+1180 LTGEYVEQLTLQM

-1205 YNVDFKQH
+1205 FNVDFKQH
-1213 TKAIEILIK
+1213 IKAIEILIK
-1222 SLDTLRDETVGNLD
+1222 SLETLPDETVGNLD

-1261 RLVLTMLVDM
+1261 RLVLSMLVEM

-1280 TSFIPYLII
+1280 SSFIPYLII

-1356 PSVAVKNIAGQIGDR
+1356 PNVAVKNIAGQIGDR

-1384 QAYMDVGSEN
+1384 QAYMDVGEN
-1394 QFYKM
+1394 QFYKL

-1412 ERIKRSLKNKPP
+1412 ERIKRSLKNKPA

-1461 SSSSMKKTHLT
+1461 SSSSMKKTYLT

-1497 VEMPKISR
+1497 VEMPKINR
-1505 ARDPSPMTRVNP
+1505 ARDPSPMTRVSP

-1552 DERARLLGGHMDQL
+1552 EERAHLLGGHVDQL

-1581 MNNEEVPRE
+1581 MNNDDVPKE

-1595 YRCLLATLLA
+1595 YRCLLGTLLA
-1605 LTQNSFLA
+1605 LTQNPFLA

-1625 NSLIKILLDQ
+1625 NSLITILLDQ

-1664 NCLCALIKSL
+1664 NSLCALIKSL
-1674 QECVGSETCS
+1674 QECVSSEACS

-1711 DKILL
+1711 DRILL

-1730 KNRSSDLPLRTIKTV
+1730 KNRTSDLPLRTIKTV

-1754 AKILSHLNLID
+1754 SKILGQLNLID

-1779 LKKDPNARNEMNGS
+1779 LKKDPNSRNEMNGS
-1793 SDDTDSIKSHQKA
+1793 SDDTDSVKSHQKP

-1878 APQSEPT
+1878 APSQSEPT

-1891 RSTKPALTTTSAEE
+1891 RMTKPTPAPTSAEE
-1905 LDANFYMNKLR
+1905 LDINFYMNKLR
-1916 TIRANCGLENTDPS
+1916 TIRANCGLENADPS
-1930 KQENTSKKDDKPEKK
+1930 KQENMSKKEDLQEKVEK
-1945 EKIAIEERDS
+1945 ENREMEE
-1955 ADEICI
+1955 EICV

-1972 NNQTASSGNP
+1972 NNQTASSG
-1982 ASSTDVSE
+1982 SKSTDVSE

>member
-1 MGDDTE
+1 MGDDSE

-28 YEEASKLFCSITD
+28 YEEACKLFSSITD

-85 VCQDVIQ
+85 VCQDVLQ
-92 GVINKCFNSSKQKT
+92 GVITKCFNSSKQKT
-106 KEKGMEVI
+106 KEKAMEVF

-123 DVVQECLLA
+123 DIVQECLLA

-143 TTVQTLRMAL
+143 TTVQTITLAL
-153 RDFGNK
+153 RNFGNK

-174 EDRDKQVR
+174 EDRDKTVR
-182 EEAKQLIIEIYR
+182 EESKTLIIEIYR
-194 WIKQAIKPQMSNFN
+194 WIKQAIKPQMTNFN
-208 AIQVA
+208 PIQVA
-213 ELEAEFEKVAN
+213 ELEAEFEKVGN
-224 EKPHQQRFL
+224 EKPQQQRFL

-247 AAGGGGEEEGEDEA
+247 AAGGGTANEGEEEV
-261 EDEVDAYELLTAVD
+261 EDEVDAYELLQAVD
-275 ILALLPKDFY
+275 ILAMLPKDFY

-306 TNNPKIEGGD
+306 ASNPKLEGGD
-316 FGQLVRALQKV
+316 YGQLVRALQKV
-327 IAKDTN
+327 ISKDTN

-339 GGKCLAGLANGL
+339 GGKCMAGIANGL
-351 RKKFAP
+351 RKKFTP

-372 KKQMVVLALR
+372 KKQMVVVALR
-382 ECIDAAFPCISL
+382 ECIDAAFPCITL
-394 ESVQE
+394 DSVLE
-399 DIVAALD
+399 DIVAALE
-406 NKNPSIKAEAASFLA
+406 NKNPSIKAETASFLA

-434 KLLKAFCASLMK
+434 KLLKSFCTSLIK
-446 TVLDT
+446 TVADT
-451 SPEVREASFLAL
+451 APEVRDASFLAL

-477 FLVDVDNIKMQ
+477 FLVDVDNLKMQ
-488 KIKECCDT
+488 KIKEACDT
-496 AVLLNMKGE
+496 VVLLNMKGE
-505 PRSGQP
+505 PRAGQT
-511 AKKPA
+511 ASKPA
-516 DNQPKPVQRPA
+516 NNEPKPVQRPA
-527 TAAPPAAKAASSRPS
+527 TAAPSAAKAPGSRPS
-542 TAPSGGSK
+542 TAPSGKSK
-550 SGGPPKKA
+550 SGGPPRKA
-558 GAKGKG
+558 PAKGKG
-564 AKKSAGG
+564 AKKGPAG
-571 AGKEEVTESLLS
+571 ANKEEVTEPLLS

-594 FTADVLKQIASAN
+594 FTADILKQLSSSN

-613 GIQKMF
+613 GTQKMT

-632 QVVVRTVAKKP
+632 QVVVRTLAKKP
-643 GLKDNNFQVLK
+643 GIKDNNFQVLK
-654 VKVDLLAHLG
+654 LKIDLLAHLG

-679 DLVDKIGDVKNGS
+679 DLVDKVGDVKNGS
-692 SVQEALSC
+692 GVQEALSC

-711 KEVLSMGFEQKN
+711 KEVITMAFEQKN
-723 PKNQSESLNWL
+723 PKNQSEAINWL
-734 TSAIKDFGLKVNV
+734 TNAIKEFGLKVNV

-783 FRVMFDN
+783 FRVMFDS

-805 VKGEKPPAPTRGLTG
+805 VKGEKPPAPTRGLAS

-843 DSLPRTDISEK
+843 DSLPRTDISEM
-854 ITQELV
+854 ITQDLV

-869 LRKEALEKVEAILK
+869 IRKAALEKLETILK
-883 EAPFVAPNLGP
+883 ESPFVAPNLGL

-904 DNNKILIGSTLGIC
+904 DNNKILIATTLGIC
-918 STLGTKLGPHCKA
+918 SSLGTKLGPHCKA
-931 HIRIIGPALISCFG
+931 HIRIIGPALIGCFG
-945 DSKPNLRASAVAA
+945 DSKPNLRASAVSAL
-958 FNVWMESCNLV
+958 NVWMENCNLV
-969 PLVEQEALSD
+969 PLVEQETLSD
-979 ALKQEN
+979 ALKLEN

-1004 QLPSEFKLCIP
+1004 PLPSEFKLCIP
-1015 HLLSCLEDR
+1015 HLLTCLEDR
-1024 NGDVRKKAQDAV
+1024 NGDVRKKAQEAV

-1059 KDQITAIIEKAKA
+1059 KDQIMAIIEKAKA
-1072 NLPAKPT
+1072 NLPAKPA
-1079 KTKKS
+1079 KTKKG

-1098 MDEEPKAAP
+1098 MDDEPKAAP

-1118 GAETKT
+1118 GAEGKT

-1166 DEKSLKILKWNFIQ
+1166 DEKSLKILKWNFLQ
-1180 LTPEYVEQLTLQM
+1180 LTGEYVEQLTLQM

-1205 YNVDFKQH
+1205 FNVDFKQH
-1213 TKAIEILIK
+1213 IKAIEILIK
-1222 SLDTLRDETVGNLD
+1222 SLETLPDETVGNLD

-1261 RLVLTMLVDM
+1261 RLVLSMLVEM

-1280 TSFIPYLII
+1280 SSFIPYLII

-1356 PSVAVKNIAGQIGDR
+1356 PNVAVKNIAGQIGDR

-1384 QAYMDVGSEN
+1384 QAYMDVGEN
-1394 QFYKM
+1394 QFYKL

-1412 ERIKRSLKNKPP
+1412 ERIKRSLKNKPA

-1461 SSSSMKKTHLT
+1461 SSSSMKKTYLT

-1497 VEMPKISR
+1497 VEMPKINR
-1505 ARDPSPMTRVNP
+1505 ARDPSPMTRVSP

-1552 DERARLLGGHMDQL
+1552 EERAHLLGGHVDQL

-1581 MNNEEVPRE
+1581 MNNDDVPKE

-1595 YRCLLATLLA
+1595 YRCLLGTLLA
-1605 LTQNSFLA
+1605 LTQNPFLA

-1625 NSLIKILLDQ
+1625 NSLITILLDQ

-1664 NCLCALIKSL
+1664 NSLCALIKSL
-1674 QECVGSETCS
+1674 QECVSSEACS

-1711 DKILL
+1711 DRILL

-1730 KNRSSDLPLRTIKTV
+1730 KNRTSDLPLRTIKTV

-1754 AKILSHLNLID
+1754 SKILGQLNLID

-1779 LKKDPNARNEMNGS
+1779 LKKDPNSRNEMNGS
-1793 SDDTDSIKSHQKA
+1793 SDDTDSVKSHQKP

-1878 APQSEPT
+1878 APSQSEPT

-1891 RSTKPALTTTSAEE
+1891 RMTKPTPAPTSAEE
-1905 LDANFYMNKLR
+1905 LDINFYMNKLR
-1916 TIRANCGLENTDPS
+1916 TIRANCGLENADPS
-1930 KQENTSKKDDKPEKK
+1930 KQENMSKKEDMPEKVEK
-1945 EKIAIEERDS
+1945 ENKEMEE
-1955 ADEICI
+1955 EICV

-1972 NNQTASSGNP
+1972 NNQTASSG
-1982 ASSTDVSE
+1982 SKSTDVSE

>member
-1 MGDDTE
+1 MGDDSE

-28 YEEASKLFCSITD
+28 YEEACKLFSSITD

-85 VCQDVIQ
+85 VCQDVLQ
-92 GVINKCFNSSKQKT
+92 GVITKCFNSSKQKT
-106 KEKGMEVI
+106 KEKAMEVF

-123 DVVQECLLA
+123 DIVQECLLA

-143 TTVQTLRMAL
+143 TTVQTITLAL
-153 RDFGNK
+153 RNFGNK

-174 EDRDKQVR
+174 EDRDKTVR
-182 EEAKQLIIEIYR
+182 EESKTLIIEIYR
-194 WIKQAIKPQMSNFN
+194 WIKQAIKPQMTNFN
-208 AIQVA
+208 PIQVA
-213 ELEAEFEKVAN
+213 ELEAEFEKVGN
-224 EKPHQQRFL
+224 EKPQQQRFL

-247 AAGGGGEEEGEDEA
+247 AAGGGTANEGEEEV
-261 EDEVDAYELLTAVD
+261 EDEVDAYELLQAVD
-275 ILALLPKDFY
+275 ILAMLPKDFY

-299 LEALEKL
+299 LEVLEKL
-306 TNNPKIEGGD
+306 ACNPKLEGGD
-316 FGQLVRALQKV
+316 YGQLVRALQKV
-327 IAKDTN
+327 ISKDTN

-339 GGKCLAGLANGL
+339 GGKCMAGIANGL
-351 RKKFAP
+351 RKKFTP

-372 KKQMVVLALR
+372 KKQMVVVALR
-382 ECIDAAFPCISL
+382 ECIDAAFPCIML
-394 ESVQE
+394 DSVLE
-399 DIVAALD
+399 DIVAALE
-406 NKNPSIKAEAASFLA
+406 NKNPSIKAETASFLA

-434 KLLKAFCASLMK
+434 KLLKSFCTSLIK
-446 TVLDT
+446 TVADT
-451 SPEVREASFLAL
+451 APEVRDASFLAL

-477 FLVDVDNIKMQ
+477 FLVDVDNLKMQ
-488 KIKECCDT
+488 KIKEACDT

-505 PRSGQP
+505 PRAGQT
-511 AKKPA
+511 ASKPA
-516 DNQPKPVQRPA
+516 NNEPKPVQRPA
-527 TAAPPAAKAASSRPS
+527 TAAPSAAKAPGSRPS
-542 TAPSGGSK
+542 TAPSGKSK
-550 SGGPPKKA
+550 SGGPPRKA
-558 GAKGKG
+558 PAKGKG
-564 AKKSAGG
+564 AKKGPAG
-571 AGKEEVTESLLS
+571 ANKEEVTEPLLS

-594 FTADVLKQIASAN
+594 FTADILKQLSSSN

-613 GIQKMF
+613 GTQKMI

-632 QVVVRTVAKKP
+632 QVVVRTLAKKP
-643 GLKDNNFQVLK
+643 GIKDNNFQVLK
-654 VKVDLLAHLG
+654 LKIDLLAHLG
-664 KNTVFTKVSAGFVLS
+664 KNTVFTKVSAGFVLG
-679 DLVDKIGDVKNGS
+679 DLVDKVGDVKNGS
-692 SVQEALSC
+692 GVQEALSC

-711 KEVLSMGFEQKN
+711 KEVITMAFEQKN
-723 PKNQSESLNWL
+723 PKNQSEAINWL
-734 TSAIKDFGLKVNV
+734 TNAIKEFGLKVNV

-783 FRVMFDN
+783 FRVMFDS

-805 VKGEKPPAPTRGLTG
+805 VKGEKPPAPTRGLAS

-843 DSLPRTDISEK
+843 DSLPRTDISEM
-854 ITQELV
+854 ITQDLV

-869 LRKEALEKVEAILK
+869 IRKAALEKLETILK
-883 EAPFVAPNLGP
+883 ESPFVAPNLGL

-904 DNNKILIGSTLGIC
+904 DNNKILIATTLGIC
-918 STLGTKLGPHCKA
+918 SSLGTKLGPHCKA
-931 HIRIIGPALISCFG
+931 HIRIIGPALIGCFG
-945 DSKPNLRASAVAA
+945 DSKPNLRASAVSAL
-958 FNVWMESCNLV
+958 NVWMENCNLV
-969 PLVEQEALSD
+969 PLVEQETLSD
-979 ALKQEN
+979 ALKLEN

-1004 QLPSEFKLCIP
+1004 PLPSEFKLCIP
-1015 HLLSCLEDR
+1015 HLLTCLEDR

-1059 KDQITAIIEKAKA
+1059 KDQIMAIIEKAKA
-1072 NLPAKPT
+1072 NLPAKPA
-1079 KTKKS
+1079 KTKKG

-1098 MDEEPKAAP
+1098 MDDEPKAAP

-1118 GAETKT
+1118 GAEGKT

-1166 DEKSLKILKWNFIQ
+1166 DEKSLKILKWNFLQ
-1180 LTPEYVEQLTLQM
+1180 LTGEYVEQLTLQM

-1205 YNVDFKQH
+1205 FNVDFKQH
-1213 TKAIEILIK
+1213 IKAIEILIK
-1222 SLDTLRDETVGNLD
+1222 SLETLPDETVGNLD

-1261 RLVLTMLVDM
+1261 RLVLSMLVEM

-1280 TSFIPYLII
+1280 SSFIPYLII

-1356 PSVAVKNIAGQIGDR
+1356 PNVAVKNIAGQIGDR

-1384 QAYMDVGSEN
+1384 QAYMDVGEN
-1394 QFYKM
+1394 QFYKL

-1412 ERIKRSLKNKPP
+1412 ERIKRSLKNKPA

-1461 SSSSMKKTHLT
+1461 SSSSMKKTYLT

-1497 VEMPKISR
+1497 VEMPKINR
-1505 ARDPSPMTRVNP
+1505 ARDPSPMTRVSP

-1552 DERARLLGGHMDQL
+1552 EERAHLLGGHVDQL

-1581 MNNEEVPRE
+1581 MNNDDVPKE

-1595 YRCLLATLLA
+1595 YRCLLGTLLA
-1605 LTQNSFLA
+1605 LTQNPFLA

-1625 NSLIKILLDQ
+1625 NSLITILLDQ

-1664 NCLCALIKSL
+1664 NSLCALIKSL
-1674 QECVGSETCS
+1674 QECVSSEACS

-1711 DKILL
+1711 DRILL

-1730 KNRSSDLPLRTIKTV
+1730 KNRTSDLPLRTIKTV

-1754 AKILSHLNLID
+1754 SKILGQLNLID

-1779 LKKDPNARNEMNGS
+1779 LKKDPNSRNEMNGS
-1793 SDDTDSIKSHQKA
+1793 SDDTDSVKSHQKP

-1878 APQSEPT
+1878 APSQSEPT

-1891 RSTKPALTTTSAEE
+1891 RMTKPTPTPTSAEE
-1905 LDANFYMNKLR
+1905 LDINFYMNKLR
-1916 TIRANCGLENTDPS
+1916 TIRANCGLENADPS
-1930 KQENTSKKDDKPEKK
+1930 KQENMSKKEDMPEKVEK
-1945 EKIAIEERDS
+1945 ENREMEE
-1955 ADEICI
+1955 EICV

-1972 NNQTASSGNP
+1972 NNQTASSG
-1982 ASSTDVSE
+1982 SKSTDVSE